1 MQRILSKRVLRDI
14 RENLLRYLAL
24 FFLVAMVMYM
34 VVAIVGASETIMQGT
49 EESAAVHHRE
59 DGQFGVFVPLTD
71 SEVTQITDKG
81 VTVQQDFS
89 LDFHQ
94 GQATL
99 RIYQAR
105 EKIDL
110 FAPEQGAELP
120 MQGEILLEQHYA
132 EKHELGLGDTL
143 TVGGRDF
150 IVAGIGSTPDYDATY
165 EKTSDTTVDSNL
177 FGVGF
182 VTAEDYEALKAG
194 GQNFRTEDYTYTYLL
209 NGAMTD
215 QELKELLQ
223 SFELD
228 RSKVTD
234 TYFLEML
241 ADAEE
246 TKNDIQ
252 DGIRELLDGVNELT
266 DGVDELAEHNTDL
279 TDAADTLFDAML
291 EQVNDSLEDAGVEVT
306 LTSSNYEQQLN
317 TMIADPH
324 AYTASMQEDLQD
336 IKKSLDEL
344 QEFRDGVKS
353 YTDGVNAA
361 SAGGGAL
368 VGGMSKITENSAALN
383 QGAYGIFNAILGMV
397 NEQLKTQLEPY
408 AAYGITFSGLTLDGY
423 GEQLDQMAAVFTQ
436 KGASQTAAQLA
447 AVKGQLDKVARFR
460 DGVKAYTA
468 GVGEAAGGSQQL
480 FGGLSVLYTASEP
493 LVSGTDAVVD
503 ALMDMV
509 EAQLKE
515 NNITV
520 DLTADNYKEELDR
533 LAAEG
538 SMDIK
543 LRDSLQE
550 AKDTLADLEDF
561 REGIIEYTDAVS
573 EIADGSKELR
583 DGVRELQEEADD
595 MIEEYFTFDIDN
607 LTQFLIAEDN
617 PRIDAAAGDVV
628 INRFAGILAG
638 IILMVL
644 FTYVISVFVIHN
656 IEKESS
662 VIGALY
668 ALGVTRGQLLFHYLL
683 NPMLISFLGGAV
695 GCILGFSK
703 YGTGWQ
709 MGDSIAY
716 YSLPPMQIV
725 TPGYLLFYSLIMPP
739 VTAAVVNYLVINKKL
754 KRTALS
760 LLRNEQT
767 AGKAGRIQN
776 MNLGN
781 MKFLLRFQIRQ
792 MLREIR
798 SAFAVVIGMFI
809 CLLILMLSIDCAV
822 LCINF
827 GNACL
832 EETKYAYMYTY
843 KYPTEDVPEGGTPAY
858 VENLKKE
865 AYGYNL
871 DVTVLGIDDDNP
883 YFPIATADKKNEIV
897 ISSAAA
903 QKFGVKVGDKL
914 VLSDEVN
921 ERDYAFTVKDIVSFT
936 SGLLILMLSIDCAVL
951 CINFGNACLEETKY
965 AYMYTYKYPTEDVP
979 EGGTPAYVE
988 NLKKEA
994 YGYNLDVTVLG
1005 IDDDNPYFPIATAD
1019 KKNEIVISSAAA
1031 QKFGVKV
1038 GDKLVLSDEVNERDY
1053 AFTVKDIVSFT
1064 SGVYVFLDRDVMQ
1077 ELFDQEDDYYNV
1089 VFADHAL
1096 DIDNGRLYATVSK
1109 DNVAESS
1116 QIFTDMMG
1124 PMVVMLVA
1132 ISALIFM
1139 IVMYLMMK
1147 VMIDRSAFSIS
1158 LMKVF
1163 GYRRR
1168 EIRRLYLDGNFYVI
1182 LLGAVICV
1190 PLAKWSMDLVYPYC
1204 IANVAIGMD
1213 LKFTPQIYIMIY
1225 GGILLCY
1232 MVINFLLVG
1241 RLNKLVPAEIL
1252 KNRE

>member
-24 FFLVAMVMYM
+24 FFLVALVMYM
-34 VVAIVGASETIMQGT
+34 VVAIVGAAETIMQGT
-49 EESAAVHHRE
+49 KESGRIHHRE

-71 SEVTQITDKG
+71 DEIAQITEKG
-81 VTVQQDFS
+81 VTLQRDFS
-89 LDFHQ
+89 LDFHL
-94 GQATL
+94 GQSTL
-99 RIYQAR
+99 RVYR
-105 EKIDL
+105 ERETVDL
-110 FAPEQGAELP
+110 FVPSQGSEVPA
-120 MQGEILLEQHYA
+120 QGEILLEQHYA
-132 EKHELGLGDTL
+132 EKHELGLGDSL

-150 IVAGIGSTPDYDATY
+150 IVTGIGSTPDYDAAY

-194 GQNFRTEDYTYTYLL
+194 GENFRTEDYTYTYLL
-209 NGAMTD
+209 NDAMTD

-246 TKNDIQ
+246 TKNDLQ
-252 DGIRELLDGVNELT
+252 DGIRELLDGVNELA
-266 DGVDELAEHNTDL
+266 DGVDELAEHNAEL

-291 EQVNDSLEDAGVEVT
+291 EQVNDSLKDAGVEVT

-317 TMIADPH
+317 TMIANPH
-324 AYTASMQEDLQD
+324 AYTASMRQDLQD

-344 QEFRDGVKS
+344 QEYKDGIKA
-353 YTDGVNAA
+353 YTEGVNAA
-361 SAGGGAL
+361 SDGSGKL
-368 VGGMSKITENSAALN
+368 VVGMGQLTANSDALN
-383 QGAYGIFNAILGMV
+383 QGADAIFNAILGMV
-397 NEQLKTQLEPY
+397 NEQLQAQFNTFGFP
-408 AAYGITFSGLTLDGY
+408 FSGLTTDGY
-423 GEQLDQMAAVFTQ
+423 GKELDQMAVMFTQ
-436 KGASQTAAQLA
+436 MGYSQVAAQLST
-447 AVKGQLDKVARFR
+447 VKGQLDTVSQFR
-460 DGVKAYTA
+460 DGVKAYTK
-468 GVGEAAGGSQQL
+468 GVGEASIGNQQL
-480 FGGLSVLYTASEP
+480 FGGLSTLYTASE
-493 LVSGTDAVVD
+493 VVVDGTDAVVD
-503 ALMDMV
+503 ALIDMV

-515 NNITV
+515 SDITV
-520 DLTADNYKEELDR
+520 DLTADNYKEELER
-533 LAAEG
+533 LTAEG
-538 SMDIK
+538 SSVDAK
-543 LRDSLQE
+543 LKDSLKE

-561 REGIIEYTDAVS
+561 REGIIDYTDAVD
-573 EIADGSKELR
+573 EIADGSRELR
-583 DGVRELQEEADD
+583 DGVQELQDETDD

-607 LTQFLIAEDN
+607 LTQFLIAADN
-617 PRIDAAAGDVV
+617 PRIDAAAGDVI

-668 ALGVTRGQLLFHYLL
+668 ALGVTREQLLFHYLL

-767 AGKAGRIQN
+767 AGKAGRVQN

-865 AYGYNL
+865 SYGYNL

-921 ERDYAFTVKDIVSFT
+921 ERDYAFTVKNIVH
-936 SGLLILMLSIDCAVL
+936 
-951 CINFGNACLEETKY
+951 
-965 AYMYTYKYPTEDVP
+965 
-979 EGGTPAYVE
+979 
-988 NLKKEA
+988 
-994 YGYNLDVTVLG
+994 
-1005 IDDDNPYFPIATAD
+1005 
-1019 KKNEIVISSAAA
+1019 
-1031 QKFGVKV
+1031 
-1038 GDKLVLSDEVNERDY
+1038 
-1053 AFTVKDIVSFT
+1053 FT

-1241 RLNKLVPAEIL
+1241 RLNKLVPAEVL

>member
-24 FFLVAMVMYM
+24 FFLVALVMYM
-34 VVAIVGASETIMQGT
+34 VVAIVGAAETIMQGT
-49 EESAAVHHRE
+49 KESGRIHHRE

-71 SEVTQITDKG
+71 DEIAQITEKG
-81 VTVQQDFS
+81 VTLQRDFS
-89 LDFHQ
+89 LDFHL
-94 GQATL
+94 GQSTL
-99 RIYQAR
+99 RVYQAR
-105 EKIDL
+105 ETVDL
-110 FAPEQGAELP
+110 FVPSQGSKVPEQDD
-120 MQGEILLEQHYA
+120 ILLEQHYA

-150 IVAGIGSTPDYDATY
+150 IVTGIGSTPDYDATY

-182 VTAEDYEALKAG
+182 VTSEDYEALKAG
-194 GQNFRTEDYTYTYLL
+194 GENFRTEDYTYTYLL
-209 NGAMTD
+209 NDAMTD

-252 DGIRELLDGVNELT
+252 DGIRELLDGVNELA
-266 DGVDELAEHNTDL
+266 DGVDELAEHNAEL

-291 EQVNDSLEDAGVEVT
+291 EQVNDSLKEAGVEVT

-317 TMIADPH
+317 NMIANPH
-324 AYTASMQEDLQD
+324 AYTASIRQDLQD
-336 IKKSLDEL
+336 AKKSLEEL
-344 QEFRDGVKS
+344 QEYKDGIKA

-361 SAGGGAL
+361 SDGSGKL
-368 VGGMSKITENSAALN
+368 VVGMGQITANSDDLN
-383 QGAYGIFNAILGMV
+383 QGADAIFNAIMGMV
-397 NEQLKTQLEPY
+397 NEQLKAQLGPY
-408 AAYGITFSGLTLDGY
+408 AAYGIAFSGLTADGY
-423 GEQLDQMAAVFTQ
+423 GKELDQMAATFTQ
-436 KGASQTAAQLA
+436 MGASQVAAQLS
-447 AVKGQLDKVARFR
+447 AVKSQLDTVAQFR
-460 DGVKAYTA
+460 DGVKAYTK
-468 GVGEAAGGSQQL
+468 GVGEASIGNQQL
-480 FGGLSVLYTASEP
+480 FCGLSTLYTASES

-509 EAQLKE
+509 EAQLE
-515 NNITV
+515 ESDISV
-520 DLTADNYKEELDR
+520 DLTADNYKEELER
-533 LAAEG
+533 LTAEG
-538 SMDIK
+538 SSVDAK
-543 LRDSLQE
+543 LKDSLKE

-561 REGIIEYTDAVS
+561 REGIIDYTDAVD
-573 EIADGSKELR
+573 EIADGSRELR
-583 DGVRELQEEADD
+583 DGVQELQDETDD

-607 LTQFLIAEDN
+607 LTQFLIAADN
-617 PRIDAAAGDVV
+617 PRMDAAAGDVI

-683 NPMLISFLGGAV
+683 NPMLIAFLGGVV

-716 YSLPPMQIV
+716 YSLPPMRIV

-739 VTAAVVNYLVINKKL
+739 VTAVVVNYLVINKKL
-754 KRTALS
+754 KCTALS

-776 MNLGN
+776 MNLGD

-809 CLLILMLSIDCAV
+809 CLLILMMSIDCAV

-871 DVTVLGIDDDNP
+871 DVTVLGIDDGNP
-883 YFPIATADKKNEIV
+883 YFPIV
-897 ISSAAA
+897 
-903 QKFGVKVGDKL
+903 
-914 VLSDEVN
+914 
-921 ERDYAFTVKDIVSFT
+921 
-936 SGLLILMLSIDCAVL
+936 
-951 CINFGNACLEETKY
+951 
-965 AYMYTYKYPTEDVP
+965 
-979 EGGTPAYVE
+979 
-988 NLKKEA
+988 
-994 YGYNLDVTVLG
+994 
-1005 IDDDNPYFPIATAD
+1005 TAD

-1064 SGVYVFLDRDVMQ
+1064 SGVYVFLDRDIMQ

-1109 DNVAESS
+1109 ENVEESS

-1132 ISALIFM
+1132 ISVLIFM

-1182 LLGAVICV
+1182 LLGALICV

-1241 RLNKLVPAEIL
+1241 RLNKLVPAEVL

>member
-1 MQRILSKRVLRDI
+1 MRRGFRRQNWRICRMQRILSKRVLRDI

-34 VVAIVGASETIMQGT
+34 VVAIVGAAETIMQGT

-81 VTVQQDFS
+81 VMVQQDFS

-252 DGIRELLDGVNELT
+252 DGIRELLDGVNELA

-306 LTSSNYEQQLN
+306 LTSSNYEQQLS

-324 AYTASMQEDLQD
+324 AYTASMRQDLQD

-383 QGAYGIFNAILGMV
+383 QGADGIFNAILGMV
-397 NEQLKTQLEPY
+397 NEQLKAQLEPY

-436 KGASQTAAQLA
+436 MGASQTAAQLA
-447 AVKGQLDKVARFR
+447 AVKGQLDTVAQFR

-538 SMDIK
+538 SSMDIK

-550 AKDTLADLEDF
+550 AKDTLADLAEF
-561 REGIIEYTDAVS
+561 RDGIIEYTDAVS

-767 AGKAGRIQN
+767 AG
-776 MNLGN
+776 
-781 MKFLLRFQIRQ
+781 
-792 MLREIR
+792 
-798 SAFAVVIGMFI
+798 
-809 CLLILMLSIDCAV
+809 
-822 LCINF
+822 
-827 GNACL
+827 
-832 EETKYAYMYTY
+832 
-843 KYPTEDVPEGGTPAY
+843 
-858 VENLKKE
+858 
-865 AYGYNL
+865 
-871 DVTVLGIDDDNP
+871 
-883 YFPIATADKKNEIV
+883 
-897 ISSAAA
+897 
-903 QKFGVKVGDKL
+903 
-914 VLSDEVN
+914 
-921 ERDYAFTVKDIVSFT
+921 
-936 SGLLILMLSIDCAVL
+936 
-951 CINFGNACLEETKY
+951 
-965 AYMYTYKYPTEDVP
+965 
-979 EGGTPAYVE
+979 
-988 NLKKEA
+988 
-994 YGYNLDVTVLG
+994 
-1005 IDDDNPYFPIATAD
+1005 
-1019 KKNEIVISSAAA
+1019 
-1031 QKFGVKV
+1031 
-1038 GDKLVLSDEVNERDY
+1038 
-1053 AFTVKDIVSFT
+1053 
-1064 SGVYVFLDRDVMQ
+1064 
-1077 ELFDQEDDYYNV
+1077 
-1089 VFADHAL
+1089 
-1096 DIDNGRLYATVSK
+1096 
-1109 DNVAESS
+1109 
-1116 QIFTDMMG
+1116 
-1124 PMVVMLVA
+1124 
-1132 ISALIFM
+1132 
-1139 IVMYLMMK
+1139 
-1147 VMIDRSAFSIS
+1147 
-1158 LMKVF
+1158 
-1163 GYRRR
+1163 YR
-1168 EIRRLYLDGNFYVI
+1168 
-1182 LLGAVICV
+1182 
-1190 PLAKWSMDLVYPYC
+1190 
-1204 IANVAIGMD
+1204 
-1213 LKFTPQIYIMIY
+1213 T
-1225 GGILLCY
+1225 
-1232 MVINFLLVG
+1232 
-1241 RLNKLVPAEIL
+1241 
-1252 KNRE
+1252 

>member
-24 FFLVAMVMYM
+24 FFLVALVMYM
-34 VVAIVGASETIMQGT
+34 VVAIVGAAETIMQGT
-49 EESAAVHHRE
+49 KESGRIHHGE

-71 SEVTQITDKG
+71 DEIAQITEKG
-81 VTVQQDFS
+81 VTLQRDFS
-89 LDFHQ
+89 LDFHL
-94 GQATL
+94 GQSTL
-99 RIYQAR
+99 RVYQAR
-105 EKIDL
+105 ENVDL
-110 FAPEQGAELP
+110 FVPSQGSEVPA
-120 MQGEILLEQHYA
+120 QGEILLEQHYA
-132 EKHELGLGDTL
+132 EKHELGLGDSL

-150 IVAGIGSTPDYDATY
+150 IVTGIGSTPDYDATY

-194 GQNFRTEDYTYTYLL
+194 GENFRTEDYTYTYLL
-209 NGAMTD
+209 NDAMTD

-252 DGIRELLDGVNELT
+252 DGIRELLDGVNELA
-266 DGVDELAEHNTDL
+266 DGVDELAEHNTEL

-291 EQVNDSLEDAGVEVT
+291 EQVNDSLKEAGVEVT

-317 TMIADPH
+317 TMIANPH
-324 AYTASMQEDLQD
+324 AYTASMRQDLQD

-344 QEFRDGVKS
+344 QEYKDGIQA

-361 SAGGGAL
+361 SDGSGKL
-368 VGGMSKITENSAALN
+368 VVGMGQITANSDALN
-383 QGAYGIFNAILGMV
+383 QGADAIFNAILGMV
-397 NEQLKTQLEPY
+397 NEQLQAQFRTS
-408 AAYGITFSGLTLDGY
+408 GFTFLGLTADGY
-423 GEQLDQMAAVFTQ
+423 GKELDQMAAMFTQ
-436 KGASQTAAQLA
+436 MGASQVAAQLS
-447 AVKGQLDKVARFR
+447 AVKSQLDTVAQFR
-460 DGVKAYTA
+460 DGVKAYTK
-468 GVGEAAGGSQQL
+468 GVGEASIGNQQL
-480 FGGLSVLYTASEP
+480 FCGLSTLYTASEP

-509 EAQLKE
+509 EAQLE
-515 NNITV
+515 ESDISV
-520 DLTADNYKEELDR
+520 DLTADNYKEELER
-533 LAAEG
+533 LTAEG
-538 SMDIK
+538 SSVDAK
-543 LRDSLQE
+543 LKDSLKE

-561 REGIIEYTDAVS
+561 REGIIDYTDAVD
-573 EIADGSKELR
+573 EIADGSRELR
-583 DGVRELQEEADD
+583 DGVQELQDETDD

-607 LTQFLIAEDN
+607 LTQFLIAADN
-617 PRIDAAAGDVV
+617 PRIDAAAGDVI

-683 NPMLISFLGGAV
+683 NPMLIAFLGGVV
-695 GCILGFSK
+695 GCILGFSQ

-716 YSLPPMQIV
+716 YSLPPIRIV

-754 KRTALS
+754 KCTALS

-767 AGKAGRIQN
+767 AGKVGRIQN

-809 CLLILMLSIDCAV
+809 CLLILMMSIDCAV

-843 KYPTEDVPEGGTPAY
+843 KYPTEDVPEGGIPAY

-883 YFPIATADKKNEIV
+883 YFPIVTADKKNEIV

-921 ERDYAFTVKDIVSFT
+921 ERDYAFTVKNIV
-936 SGLLILMLSIDCAVL
+936 
-951 CINFGNACLEETKY
+951 N
-965 AYMYTYKYPTEDVP
+965 
-979 EGGTPAYVE
+979 
-988 NLKKEA
+988 
-994 YGYNLDVTVLG
+994 
-1005 IDDDNPYFPIATAD
+1005 
-1019 KKNEIVISSAAA
+1019 
-1031 QKFGVKV
+1031 
-1038 GDKLVLSDEVNERDY
+1038 
-1053 AFTVKDIVSFT
+1053 FT

-1109 DNVAESS
+1109 ENVEESS

-1182 LLGAVICV
+1182 LLGALICV

-1225 GGILLCY
+1225 GGIWLCY
-1232 MVINFLLVG
+1232 IVINFLLVG
-1241 RLNKLVPAEIL
+1241 RLNKLVPAEVL

>member
-1 MQRILSKRVLRDI
+1 M
-14 RENLLRYLAL
+14 
-24 FFLVAMVMYM
+24 
-34 VVAIVGASETIMQGT
+34 
-49 EESAAVHHRE
+49 
-59 DGQFGVFVPLTD
+59 
-71 SEVTQITDKG
+71 
-81 VTVQQDFS
+81 
-89 LDFHQ
+89 
-94 GQATL
+94 
-99 RIYQAR
+99 
-105 EKIDL
+105 
-110 FAPEQGAELP
+110 
-120 MQGEILLEQHYA
+120 
-132 EKHELGLGDTL
+132 
-143 TVGGRDF
+143 
-150 IVAGIGSTPDYDATY
+150 
-165 EKTSDTTVDSNL
+165 
-177 FGVGF
+177 
-182 VTAEDYEALKAG
+182 
-194 GQNFRTEDYTYTYLL
+194 
-209 NGAMTD
+209 
-215 QELKELLQ
+215 
-223 SFELD
+223 
-228 RSKVTD
+228 
-234 TYFLEML
+234 
-241 ADAEE
+241 
-246 TKNDIQ
+246 
-252 DGIRELLDGVNELT
+252 
-266 DGVDELAEHNTDL
+266 
-279 TDAADTLFDAML
+279 
-291 EQVNDSLEDAGVEVT
+291 
-306 LTSSNYEQQLN
+306 
-317 TMIADPH
+317 
-324 AYTASMQEDLQD
+324 
-336 IKKSLDEL
+336 
-344 QEFRDGVKS
+344 
-353 YTDGVNAA
+353 
-361 SAGGGAL
+361 
-368 VGGMSKITENSAALN
+368 
-383 QGAYGIFNAILGMV
+383 
-397 NEQLKTQLEPY
+397 
-408 AAYGITFSGLTLDGY
+408 
-423 GEQLDQMAAVFTQ
+423 
-436 KGASQTAAQLA
+436 
-447 AVKGQLDKVARFR
+447 
-460 DGVKAYTA
+460 
-468 GVGEAAGGSQQL
+468 
-480 FGGLSVLYTASEP
+480 
-493 LVSGTDAVVD
+493 
-503 ALMDMV
+503 
-509 EAQLKE
+509 
-515 NNITV
+515 
-520 DLTADNYKEELDR
+520 
-533 LAAEG
+533 
-538 SMDIK
+538 
-543 LRDSLQE
+543 
-550 AKDTLADLEDF
+550 
-561 REGIIEYTDAVS
+561 S

-668 ALGVTRGQLLFHYLL
+668 ALGVTREQLLFHYLL

-767 AGKAGRIQN
+767 AGKAGRVQN

-936 SGLLILMLSIDCAVL
+936 SG
-951 CINFGNACLEETKY
+951 
-965 AYMYTYKYPTEDVP
+965 
-979 EGGTPAYVE
+979 
-988 NLKKEA
+988 
-994 YGYNLDVTVLG
+994 
-1005 IDDDNPYFPIATAD
+1005 
-1019 KKNEIVISSAAA
+1019 
-1031 QKFGVKV
+1031 
-1038 GDKLVLSDEVNERDY
+1038 
-1053 AFTVKDIVSFT
+1053 
-1064 SGVYVFLDRDVMQ
+1064 VYVFLDRDVMQ

-1096 DIDNGRLYATVSK
+1096 DIDNCRLYATVSK
-1109 DNVAESS
+1109 ENVEESS

>member
-24 FFLVAMVMYM
+24 FFLVALVMYM
-34 VVAIVGASETIMQGT
+34 VVAIVGAAETIMQGT
-49 EESAAVHHRE
+49 KESGRIHHRE

-71 SEVTQITDKG
+71 DEIAQITEKG
-81 VTVQQDFS
+81 VTLQRDFS
-89 LDFHQ
+89 LDFHL
-94 GQATL
+94 GQSTL
-99 RIYQAR
+99 CVYRAR
-105 EKIDL
+105 ETVDL
-110 FAPEQGAELP
+110 FVPSQGSELP
-120 MQGEILLEQHYA
+120 AQGEILLEQHYA
-132 EKHELGLGDTL
+132 EKHELGLGDSL

-150 IVAGIGSTPDYDATY
+150 IVTGIGSTPDYDAAY

-194 GQNFRTEDYTYTYLL
+194 GENFRTEDYTYTYLL
-209 NGAMTD
+209 NDAMTD

-252 DGIRELLDGVNELT
+252 DGIRELLDGVNELA
-266 DGVDELAEHNTDL
+266 DGVDELAEHNTEL

-291 EQVNDSLEDAGVEVT
+291 EQVNDSLKEAGVEVT

-317 TMIADPH
+317 TMIANPH
-324 AYTASMQEDLQD
+324 AYTASMRQDLQD
-336 IKKSLDEL
+336 IKKSLEEL
-344 QEFRDGVKS
+344 QEYKDGIQA

-361 SAGGGAL
+361 SDGSGKL
-368 VGGMSKITENSAALN
+368 VVGMGQITANSDALN
-383 QGAYGIFNAILGMV
+383 QGADAIFNAILGMV
-397 NEQLKTQLEPY
+397 NEQLQAQFNTS
-408 AAYGITFSGLTLDGY
+408 GFTFLGLTTDGY
-423 GEQLDQMAAVFTQ
+423 GKELDQMATTFTQ
-436 KGASQTAAQLA
+436 MGAHQVAAQLS
-447 AVKGQLDKVARFR
+447 AVKSQLDTVAQFR
-460 DGVKAYTA
+460 DGVKAYTK
-468 GVGEAAGGSQQL
+468 GVGEASIGNQQL
-480 FGGLSVLYTASEP
+480 FGGLSTLYTASE
-493 LVSGTDAVVD
+493 VVVDGTDAVVD
-503 ALMDMV
+503 ALIDMV

-515 NNITV
+515 SDITV
-520 DLTADNYKEELDR
+520 DLTADNYKEELER
-533 LAAEG
+533 LTAEG
-538 SMDIK
+538 SSVDAK
-543 LRDSLQE
+543 LKDSLKD

-561 REGIIEYTDAVS
+561 REGIIDYTDAVD
-573 EIADGSKELR
+573 EIADGSRELR
-583 DGVRELQEEADD
+583 DGVQELQDETDD

-607 LTQFLIAEDN
+607 LTQFLIAADN

-628 INRFAGILAG
+628 INRFAGILSG

-695 GCILGFSK
+695 GCILGFSE

-709 MGDSIAY
+709 MGDSTAY
-716 YSLPPMQIV
+716 YSLPPMRIV

-754 KRTALS
+754 KCTALS

-809 CLLILMLSIDCAV
+809 CLLILMMSIDCAV

-903 QKFGVKVGDKL
+903 QKFGVKAGDKL

-921 ERDYAFTVKDIVSFT
+921 ERDYAFTVKNIV
-936 SGLLILMLSIDCAVL
+936 
-951 CINFGNACLEETKY
+951 N
-965 AYMYTYKYPTEDVP
+965 
-979 EGGTPAYVE
+979 
-988 NLKKEA
+988 
-994 YGYNLDVTVLG
+994 
-1005 IDDDNPYFPIATAD
+1005 
-1019 KKNEIVISSAAA
+1019 
-1031 QKFGVKV
+1031 
-1038 GDKLVLSDEVNERDY
+1038 
-1053 AFTVKDIVSFT
+1053 FT
-1064 SGVYVFLDRDVMQ
+1064 SGVYVFLNRDVMQ

-1109 DNVAESS
+1109 ENVEESS

-1182 LLGAVICV
+1182 LLGALICV

-1241 RLNKLVPAEIL
+1241 RLNKLVPAEVL

>member
-14 RENLLRYLAL
+14 RENFLRYLAL
-24 FFLVAMVMYM
+24 FFLVALVMYM
-34 VVAIVGASETIMQGT
+34 VVAIVGAAETIMQGT
-49 EESAAVHHRE
+49 KESGRLHHRE

-71 SEVTQITDKG
+71 GEIAQITEKG
-81 VTVQQDFS
+81 VTLQRDFS
-89 LDFHQ
+89 MDFHL
-94 GQATL
+94 GQSTL
-99 RIYQAR
+99 RVYQAR
-105 EKIDL
+105 ENVDL
-110 FAPEQGAELP
+110 FVSSQGSEVPA
-120 MQGEILLEQHYA
+120 QGEILLEQHYA

-150 IVAGIGSTPDYDATY
+150 TVTGIGSTPDYDAAY

-182 VTAEDYEALKAG
+182 VTAQDYEALKAG
-194 GQNFRTEDYTYTYLL
+194 GENFRTEDYTYTYLL
-209 NGAMTD
+209 NDAMTD
-215 QELKELLQ
+215 QELKDMLQ

-252 DGIRELLDGVNELT
+252 DGIRELLDGVNELA
-266 DGVDELAEHNTDL
+266 DGVDELAEHNAEL

-291 EQVNDSLEDAGVEVT
+291 EQVNDSLKDAGVEVT

-317 TMIADPH
+317 TMIANPH
-324 AYTASMQEDLQD
+324 AYTASMRQDLQD

-344 QEFRDGVKS
+344 EEYKDGIKA

-361 SAGGGAL
+361 SDGSGKL
-368 VGGMSKITENSAALN
+368 VVGMGQITANSDALN
-383 QGAYGIFNAILGMV
+383 QGADAIFNAILGMV
-397 NEQLKTQLEPY
+397 NEQLQAQLS
-408 AAYGITFSGLTLDGY
+408 AAGVPFSGLTTDGY
-423 GEQLDQMAAVFTQ
+423 GKELDQMAATFIQ
-436 KGASQTAAQLA
+436 LGASQVTEQLS
-447 AVKGQLDKVARFR
+447 AVKSQLDTVAQFR
-460 DGVKAYTA
+460 DGVKAYTK
-468 GVGEAAGGSQQL
+468 GVGEASIGNQQL
-480 FGGLSVLYTASEP
+480 FCGLSTLYTASE
-493 LVSGTDAVVD
+493 VVVDGTDAVVD
-503 ALMDMV
+503 ALIDMV

-515 NNITV
+515 SDITV
-520 DLTADNYKEELDR
+520 DLTSDNYKEELDR
-533 LAAEG
+533 LMAEG
-538 SMDIK
+538 SSVDVK
-543 LRDSLQE
+543 LKDSLKE

-561 REGIIEYTDAVS
+561 REGIIDYTDAVD
-573 EIADGSKELR
+573 EIADGSRELR
-583 DGVRELQEEADD
+583 DGVQELQDETDD

-607 LTQFLIAEDN
+607 LTQFLIAADN

-683 NPMLISFLGGAV
+683 NPMLISFLGGTV
-695 GCILGFSK
+695 GCILGFSE

-716 YSLPPMQIV
+716 YSLPPMRIV

-767 AGKAGRIQN
+767 AGKASRIQN

-809 CLLILMLSIDCAV
+809 CLLILMISIDCAV

-871 DVTVLGIDDDNP
+871 DVTVLGIDDGNP
-883 YFPIATADKKNEIV
+883 YFPIV
-897 ISSAAA
+897 
-903 QKFGVKVGDKL
+903 
-914 VLSDEVN
+914 
-921 ERDYAFTVKDIVSFT
+921 
-936 SGLLILMLSIDCAVL
+936 
-951 CINFGNACLEETKY
+951 
-965 AYMYTYKYPTEDVP
+965 
-979 EGGTPAYVE
+979 
-988 NLKKEA
+988 
-994 YGYNLDVTVLG
+994 
-1005 IDDDNPYFPIATAD
+1005 TAD

-1064 SGVYVFLDRDVMQ
+1064 SGVYVFLDRGVMQ

-1089 VFADHAL
+1089 VFADRAL

-1109 DNVAESS
+1109 ENVEESS

-1182 LLGAVICV
+1182 LLGALICV

-1213 LKFTPQIYIMIY
+1213 IKFTPQIYIMIY
-1225 GGILLCY
+1225 GGIWLCY
-1232 MVINFLLVG
+1232 IVINFLLVG
-1241 RLNKLVPAEIL
+1241 RLNKLVPAEVL

>member
-24 FFLVAMVMYM
+24 FFLVALVMYM
-34 VVAIVGASETIMQGT
+34 VVAIVGAAETIMQGT
-49 EESAAVHHRE
+49 KESGRIHHRE

-71 SEVTQITDKG
+71 DEIAQITEKG
-81 VTVQQDFS
+81 VTLQRDFS
-89 LDFHQ
+89 LDFHL
-94 GQATL
+94 GQSTL
-99 RIYQAR
+99 RVYQAR
-105 EKIDL
+105 ETVDL
-110 FAPEQGAELP
+110 FVPSQGSEVPA
-120 MQGEILLEQHYA
+120 QGEILLEQHYA
-132 EKHELGLGDTL
+132 EKHELGLGDSL

-150 IVAGIGSTPDYDATY
+150 IVTGIGSTPDYDAAY

-194 GQNFRTEDYTYTYLL
+194 GESFRTEDYTYTYLL
-209 NGAMTD
+209 NDAMTD

-252 DGIRELLDGVNELT
+252 DGIRELLDGVNELA
-266 DGVDELAEHNTDL
+266 DGVDELAEHNAEL

-291 EQVNDSLEDAGVEVT
+291 EQVNDSLKDAGVEVT

-317 TMIADPH
+317 TMIANPH
-324 AYTASMQEDLQD
+324 AYTASMRQDLQD

-344 QEFRDGVKS
+344 QEYKDGIQA

-361 SAGGGAL
+361 SDGSGKL
-368 VGGMSKITENSAALN
+368 VVGMGQITANSDALN
-383 QGAYGIFNAILGMV
+383 QGADAIFNAILGMV
-397 NEQLKTQLEPY
+397 NEQLQAQFNTFVFP
-408 AAYGITFSGLTLDGY
+408 FSGLTTDGY
-423 GEQLDQMAAVFTQ
+423 GKELDQMAVMFTQ
-436 KGASQTAAQLA
+436 MGYSQVAAQLST
-447 AVKGQLDKVARFR
+447 VKGQLDTVAKFR
-460 DGVKAYTA
+460 DGVKAYTK
-468 GVGEAAGGSQQL
+468 GVGEASIGNQQL
-480 FGGLSVLYTASEP
+480 FGGLSTLYTASE
-493 LVSGTDAVVD
+493 VVVDGTDAVVD
-503 ALMDMV
+503 ALIDMV

-515 NNITV
+515 SDITV
-520 DLTADNYKEELDR
+520 DLTADNYKEELER
-533 LAAEG
+533 LTTEG
-538 SMDIK
+538 SSVDAK
-543 LRDSLQE
+543 LKDSLKE

-561 REGIIEYTDAVS
+561 REGIIDYTDAVD
-573 EIADGSKELR
+573 EIADGSRELR
-583 DGVRELQEEADD
+583 DGVQELQDETDD
-595 MIEEYFTFDIDN
+595 MIEEYFAFDIDN
-607 LTQFLIAEDN
+607 LTQFLIAADN

-683 NPMLISFLGGAV
+683 NPMLIAFLGGAV
-695 GCILGFSK
+695 GCILGFSE

-716 YSLPPMQIV
+716 YSLPPMRIV

-760 LLRNEQT
+760 LLRNEQM
-767 AGKAGRIQN
+767 AGKAGRLQN

-809 CLLILMLSIDCAV
+809 CLLILMMSIDCAV

-871 DVTVLGIDDDNP
+871 DVTVLGIDDGNP
-883 YFPIATADKKNEIV
+883 YFPIV
-897 ISSAAA
+897 
-903 QKFGVKVGDKL
+903 
-914 VLSDEVN
+914 
-921 ERDYAFTVKDIVSFT
+921 
-936 SGLLILMLSIDCAVL
+936 
-951 CINFGNACLEETKY
+951 
-965 AYMYTYKYPTEDVP
+965 
-979 EGGTPAYVE
+979 
-988 NLKKEA
+988 
-994 YGYNLDVTVLG
+994 
-1005 IDDDNPYFPIATAD
+1005 TAD

-1109 DNVAESS
+1109 ENVEESS

-1132 ISALIFM
+1132 ISVLIFM

-1182 LLGAVICV
+1182 LLGALICV

-1225 GGILLCY
+1225 GGIWLCY

-1241 RLNKLVPAEIL
+1241 RLNKLVPAEVL

>member
-1 MQRILSKRVLRDI
+1 MRSGFRRRNWRICRMQRILSKRVLRDI

-24 FFLVAMVMYM
+24 FFLVALVMYM
-34 VVAIVGASETIMQGT
+34 VVAIVGAAETIMQGT
-49 EESAAVHHRE
+49 KESGRIHHRE

-71 SEVTQITDKG
+71 DEIAQITEKG
-81 VTVQQDFS
+81 VTLQRDFS
-89 LDFHQ
+89 LDFHL
-94 GQATL
+94 GQSTL
-99 RIYQAR
+99 RVYQAR
-105 EKIDL
+105 ETVDL
-110 FAPEQGAELP
+110 FVPSQGSEVPA
-120 MQGEILLEQHYA
+120 QGEILLEQHYA
-132 EKHELGLGDTL
+132 EKHELGLGDSL

-150 IVAGIGSTPDYDATY
+150 IVTGIGSTPDYDAAY

-194 GQNFRTEDYTYTYLL
+194 GENFRTEDYTYTYLL
-209 NGAMTD
+209 NDAMTD

-246 TKNDIQ
+246 TKNDLQ
-252 DGIRELLDGVNELT
+252 DGIRELLDGVNELA
-266 DGVDELAEHNTDL
+266 DGVDELAEHNAEL

-291 EQVNDSLEDAGVEVT
+291 EQVNDSLKDAGVEVR

-317 TMIADPH
+317 TMIANPH
-324 AYTASMQEDLQD
+324 AYTASMRQDLQD

-344 QEFRDGVKS
+344 QEYKDGIKA
-353 YTDGVNAA
+353 YTEGVNAA
-361 SAGGGAL
+361 SDGSGKL
-368 VGGMSKITENSAALN
+368 VVGMGQITANSDALN
-383 QGAYGIFNAILGMV
+383 QGADAIFNAILGMV
-397 NEQLKTQLEPY
+397 NEQLQAQFS
-408 AAYGITFSGLTLDGY
+408 AAGFPFSGLTADGY
-423 GEQLDQMAAVFTQ
+423 GKELDQMAAMFTQ
-436 KGASQTAAQLA
+436 MGDSQVAAQLS
-447 AVKGQLDKVARFR
+447 AVKSQLDFR
-460 DGVKAYTA
+460 DGVKAYTK
-468 GVGEAAGGSQQL
+468 GVGEASIGNQQL
-480 FGGLSVLYTASEP
+480 FGGLSTLYTASEP

-509 EAQLKE
+509 EAQLE
-515 NNITV
+515 ESDISV
-520 DLTADNYKEELDR
+520 DLTTDNYKEELER
-533 LAAEG
+533 LTAEG
-538 SMDIK
+538 SSVDAK
-543 LRDSLQE
+543 LKDSLKE

-561 REGIIEYTDAVS
+561 REGIIDYTDAVD
-573 EIADGSKELR
+573 EIADGSRELR
-583 DGVRELQEEADD
+583 DGVQELQDETDD

-607 LTQFLIAEDN
+607 LTQFLIAADN
-617 PRIDAAAGDVV
+617 PRMDAAAGDVI

-683 NPMLISFLGGAV
+683 NPMLIAFLGGVV

-716 YSLPPMQIV
+716 YSLPPMRIV

-739 VTAAVVNYLVINKKL
+739 VTAVVVNYLVINKKL
-754 KRTALS
+754 KCTALS

-776 MNLGN
+776 MNLGD

-809 CLLILMLSIDCAV
+809 CLLILMMSIDCAV

-871 DVTVLGIDDDNP
+871 DVTVLGIDDGNP
-883 YFPIATADKKNEIV
+883 YFPIV
-897 ISSAAA
+897 
-903 QKFGVKVGDKL
+903 
-914 VLSDEVN
+914 
-921 ERDYAFTVKDIVSFT
+921 
-936 SGLLILMLSIDCAVL
+936 
-951 CINFGNACLEETKY
+951 
-965 AYMYTYKYPTEDVP
+965 
-979 EGGTPAYVE
+979 
-988 NLKKEA
+988 
-994 YGYNLDVTVLG
+994 
-1005 IDDDNPYFPIATAD
+1005 TAD

-1064 SGVYVFLDRDVMQ
+1064 SGVYVFLDRDIMQ

-1109 DNVAESS
+1109 ENVEESS

-1182 LLGAVICV
+1182 LLGALICV

-1225 GGILLCY
+1225 GGIWLCY
-1232 MVINFLLVG
+1232 IVINFLLVG
-1241 RLNKLVPAEIL
+1241 RLNKLVPAEVL

>member
-24 FFLVAMVMYM
+24 FFLVALVMYM
-34 VVAIVGASETIMQGT
+34 VVAIVGAAETIMQGT
-49 EESAAVHHRE
+49 KESGRIHHRE

-71 SEVTQITDKG
+71 DEIAQITEKG
-81 VTVQQDFS
+81 VTLQRDFS
-89 LDFHQ
+89 LDFHL
-94 GQATL
+94 GQSTF
-99 RIYQAR
+99 RVYRAR
-105 EKIDL
+105 ETVDL
-110 FAPEQGAELP
+110 FVPSQGSELP
-120 MQGEILLEQHYA
+120 AQGEILLEQHYA
-132 EKHELGLGDTL
+132 EKHELGLGDSL

-150 IVAGIGSTPDYDATY
+150 IVTGIGSTPDYDAAY

-194 GQNFRTEDYTYTYLL
+194 GENFRTEDYTYTYLL
-209 NGAMTD
+209 NDAMTD

-252 DGIRELLDGVNELT
+252 DGIRELLDGVNELA
-266 DGVDELAEHNTDL
+266 DGVDELAEHNTEL

-291 EQVNDSLEDAGVEVT
+291 EQVNDSLKEAGVEVT

-317 TMIADPH
+317 TMIANPH
-324 AYTASMQEDLQD
+324 AYTASMRQDLQD
-336 IKKSLDEL
+336 IKKSLEEL
-344 QEFRDGVKS
+344 QEYKDGIQA

-361 SAGGGAL
+361 SDGSGKL
-368 VGGMSKITENSAALN
+368 VVGMGQITANSDALN
-383 QGAYGIFNAILGMV
+383 QGADAIFNAILGMV
-397 NEQLKTQLEPY
+397 NEQLQAQFNTS
-408 AAYGITFSGLTLDGY
+408 GFTFLGLTTDGY
-423 GEQLDQMAAVFTQ
+423 GKELDQMATTFTQ
-436 KGASQTAAQLA
+436 MGAHQVAAQLS
-447 AVKGQLDKVARFR
+447 AVKSQLDTVAQFR
-460 DGVKAYTA
+460 DGVKAYTK
-468 GVGEAAGGSQQL
+468 GVGEASIGNQQL
-480 FGGLSVLYTASEP
+480 FGGLSTLYTASE
-493 LVSGTDAVVD
+493 VVVDGTDAVVD
-503 ALMDMV
+503 ALIDMV

-515 NNITV
+515 SDITV
-520 DLTADNYKEELDR
+520 DLTADNYKEELER
-533 LAAEG
+533 LTAEG
-538 SMDIK
+538 SSVDAK
-543 LRDSLQE
+543 LKDSLKD

-561 REGIIEYTDAVS
+561 REGIIDYTDAVD
-573 EIADGSKELR
+573 EIADGSRELR
-583 DGVRELQEEADD
+583 DGVQELQDETDD

-607 LTQFLIAEDN
+607 LTQFLIAADN

-628 INRFAGILAG
+628 INRFAGILSG

-695 GCILGFSK
+695 GCILGFSE

-709 MGDSIAY
+709 MGDSTAY
-716 YSLPPMQIV
+716 YSLPPMRIV

-754 KRTALS
+754 KCTALS

-809 CLLILMLSIDCAV
+809 CLLILMMSIDCAV

-903 QKFGVKVGDKL
+903 QKFGVKAGDKL

-921 ERDYAFTVKDIVSFT
+921 ERDYAFTVKNIV
-936 SGLLILMLSIDCAVL
+936 
-951 CINFGNACLEETKY
+951 N
-965 AYMYTYKYPTEDVP
+965 
-979 EGGTPAYVE
+979 
-988 NLKKEA
+988 
-994 YGYNLDVTVLG
+994 
-1005 IDDDNPYFPIATAD
+1005 
-1019 KKNEIVISSAAA
+1019 
-1031 QKFGVKV
+1031 
-1038 GDKLVLSDEVNERDY
+1038 
-1053 AFTVKDIVSFT
+1053 FT
-1064 SGVYVFLDRDVMQ
+1064 SGVYVFLNRDVMQ

-1109 DNVAESS
+1109 ENVEESS

-1182 LLGAVICV
+1182 LLGALICV

-1241 RLNKLVPAEIL
+1241 RLNKLVPAEVL

>member
-14 RENLLRYLAL
+14 RGNLLRYLAL
-24 FFLVAMVMYM
+24 FFLVALVMYM
-34 VVAIVGASETIMQGT
+34 VVAIVGAAETIMQGT
-49 EESAAVHHRE
+49 KESGRIHHRE

-71 SEVTQITDKG
+71 DEIAQITEKG
-81 VTVQQDFS
+81 VTLQRDFS
-89 LDFHQ
+89 LDFHL
-94 GQATL
+94 GQSTL
-99 RIYQAR
+99 RVYRAR
-105 EKIDL
+105 ETVDL
-110 FAPEQGAELP
+110 FVPSQGSKVPA
-120 MQGEILLEQHYA
+120 QGEILLEQHYA

-150 IVAGIGSTPDYDATY
+150 TVTGIGSTPDYDAAY

-182 VTAEDYEALKAG
+182 VTAEDYEALKVG
-194 GQNFRTEDYTYTYLL
+194 GENFRTEDYTYTYLL
-209 NGAMTD
+209 NDAMTD

-252 DGIRELLDGVNELT
+252 DGIRELLDGVNELA
-266 DGVDELAEHNTDL
+266 DGVDELAEHNAEL

-291 EQVNDSLEDAGVEVT
+291 EQVNDSLKDAGVEVT

-317 TMIADPH
+317 TMIANPH
-324 AYTASMQEDLQD
+324 AYTASMRQDLQD

-344 QEFRDGVKS
+344 QEYTDGIKA

-361 SAGGGAL
+361 SDGSGKL
-368 VGGMSKITENSAALN
+368 VVGMGQITANSDALN
-383 QGAYGIFNAILGMV
+383 QGADAIFNAILGMV
-397 NEQLKTQLEPY
+397 NEQLQAQFRTSGFPFL
-408 AAYGITFSGLTLDGY
+408 GLTTDGY
-423 GEQLDQMAAVFTQ
+423 GKELDQMATTFTQ
-436 KGASQTAAQLA
+436 MGDSQVAAQLS
-447 AVKGQLDKVARFR
+447 AVKSQLDTVAQFR
-460 DGVKAYTA
+460 DGVKAYTK
-468 GVGEAAGGSQQL
+468 GVGEASIGNQQL
-480 FGGLSVLYTASEP
+480 FCGLSTLYTASE
-493 LVSGTDAVVD
+493 VVVDGTDAVVD
-503 ALMDMV
+503 ALIDMV

-515 NNITV
+515 SDITV
-520 DLTADNYKEELDR
+520 DLTADNYKEELER
-533 LAAEG
+533 LTAEG
-538 SMDIK
+538 SSVDVK
-543 LRDSLQE
+543 LKDSLKD

-561 REGIIEYTDAVS
+561 REGIIDYTDAVD
-573 EIADGSKELR
+573 EIADGSRELR
-583 DGVRELQEEADD
+583 DGVQELQDETDD

-607 LTQFLIAEDN
+607 LTQFLIAADN
-617 PRIDAAAGDVV
+617 PRMDAAAGDVI

-695 GCILGFSK
+695 GCILGFSE

-716 YSLPPMQIV
+716 YSLPPMRIV

-754 KRTALS
+754 KCTALS

-843 KYPTEDVPEGGTPAY
+843 KYPTENVPEGGIPAY

-883 YFPIATADKKNEIV
+883 YFPIVTADKKNEIV

-921 ERDYAFTVKDIVSFT
+921 ERDYAFTVKNIV
-936 SGLLILMLSIDCAVL
+936 
-951 CINFGNACLEETKY
+951 N
-965 AYMYTYKYPTEDVP
+965 
-979 EGGTPAYVE
+979 
-988 NLKKEA
+988 
-994 YGYNLDVTVLG
+994 
-1005 IDDDNPYFPIATAD
+1005 
-1019 KKNEIVISSAAA
+1019 
-1031 QKFGVKV
+1031 
-1038 GDKLVLSDEVNERDY
+1038 
-1053 AFTVKDIVSFT
+1053 FT

-1096 DIDNGRLYATVSK
+1096 DIDNGRLYATVTK
-1109 DNVAESS
+1109 ENVEESS

-1124 PMVVMLVA
+1124 PMVIMLVA

-1182 LLGAVICV
+1182 LLGALICV

-1225 GGILLCY
+1225 GGIWLCY

-1241 RLNKLVPAEIL
+1241 RLNKLVPAEVL

>member
-14 RENLLRYLAL
+14 RGNLLRYLAL
-24 FFLVAMVMYM
+24 FFLVALVMYV
-34 VVAIVGASETIMQGT
+34 VVAIVGAAETIMQGT
-49 EESAAVHHRE
+49 KESGRIHHRE

-71 SEVTQITDKG
+71 DEIAQITEKG
-81 VTVQQDFS
+81 VTLQRDFS
-89 LDFHQ
+89 LDFHL
-94 GQATL
+94 GQSTL
-99 RIYQAR
+99 RVYQAR
-105 EKIDL
+105 ETVDL
-110 FAPEQGAELP
+110 FVPSQGSEVPA
-120 MQGEILLEQHYA
+120 QGEILLEQHYA
-132 EKHELGLGDTL
+132 EKHELGLGDSL

-150 IVAGIGSTPDYDATY
+150 IVTGIGSTPDYDAAY

-194 GQNFRTEDYTYTYLL
+194 GESFRTEDYTYTYLL
-209 NGAMTD
+209 NDAMTD

-252 DGIRELLDGVNELT
+252 DGIRELLDGVNELA
-266 DGVDELAEHNTDL
+266 DGVDELAEHNAEL

-291 EQVNDSLEDAGVEVT
+291 EQVNDSLKDAGVEVT

-317 TMIADPH
+317 TMIANPH
-324 AYTASMQEDLQD
+324 AYTASMRQDLQD

-344 QEFRDGVKS
+344 QEYKDGIKA
-353 YTDGVNAA
+353 YTEGVNAA
-361 SAGGGAL
+361 SDGSGKL
-368 VGGMSKITENSAALN
+368 VVGMGQITANSDALN
-383 QGAYGIFNAILGMV
+383 QGADAIFNAILGMV
-397 NEQLKTQLEPY
+397 NEQLQAQFS
-408 AAYGITFSGLTLDGY
+408 AAGFPFSGLTADGY
-423 GEQLDQMAAVFTQ
+423 GKELDQMAAMFTQ
-436 KGASQTAAQLA
+436 MGDSQVAAQLS
-447 AVKGQLDKVARFR
+447 AVKSQLDTVAKFR
-460 DGVKAYTA
+460 DGVKAYTK
-468 GVGEAAGGSQQL
+468 GVGEASIGNQQL
-480 FGGLSVLYTASEP
+480 FGGLSTLYTASE
-493 LVSGTDAVVD
+493 VVVDGTDAVVD
-503 ALMDMV
+503 ALIDMV

-515 NNITV
+515 SDITV
-520 DLTADNYKEELDR
+520 DLTADNYKEELER
-533 LAAEG
+533 LTTEG
-538 SMDIK
+538 SSVDAK
-543 LRDSLQE
+543 LKDSLKE
-550 AKDTLADLEDF
+550 AKETLADLEDF
-561 REGIIEYTDAVS
+561 REGIIDYTDAVD
-573 EIADGSKELR
+573 EIADGSRELR
-583 DGVRELQEEADD
+583 DGVQELQDETDD
-595 MIEEYFTFDIDN
+595 MIEEYFAFDIDN
-607 LTQFLIAEDN
+607 LTQFLIAADN

-683 NPMLISFLGGAV
+683 NPMLIAFLGGVV

-716 YSLPPMQIV
+716 YSLPPMRIV

-739 VTAAVVNYLVINKKL
+739 VTAVVVNYLVINKKL
-754 KRTALS
+754 KCTALS

-809 CLLILMLSIDCAV
+809 CLLILMMSIDCAV

-883 YFPIATADKKNEIV
+883 YFPIVTADKKNEIV

-921 ERDYAFTVKDIVSFT
+921 ERDYAFTVKNIV
-936 SGLLILMLSIDCAVL
+936 
-951 CINFGNACLEETKY
+951 N
-965 AYMYTYKYPTEDVP
+965 
-979 EGGTPAYVE
+979 
-988 NLKKEA
+988 
-994 YGYNLDVTVLG
+994 
-1005 IDDDNPYFPIATAD
+1005 
-1019 KKNEIVISSAAA
+1019 
-1031 QKFGVKV
+1031 
-1038 GDKLVLSDEVNERDY
+1038 
-1053 AFTVKDIVSFT
+1053 FT

-1109 DNVAESS
+1109 ENVEESS

-1182 LLGAVICV
+1182 LLGALICV

-1241 RLNKLVPAEIL
+1241 RLNNLVPAEVL

>member
-1 MQRILSKRVLRDI
+1 
-14 RENLLRYLAL
+14 
-24 FFLVAMVMYM
+24 MYM
-34 VVAIVGASETIMQGT
+34 VVAIVGAAETIMQGT

-81 VTVQQDFS
+81 VMVQQDFS

-252 DGIRELLDGVNELT
+252 DGIRELLDGVNELA

-324 AYTASMQEDLQD
+324 AYTASMRQDLQD

-368 VGGMSKITENSAALN
+368 VDGMSKITENSAALN
-383 QGAYGIFNAILGMV
+383 QGADGIFNAILGMV
-397 NEQLKTQLEPY
+397 NEQLKAQLEPY

-436 KGASQTAAQLA
+436 RGASQAAAQLA
-447 AVKGQLDKVARFR
+447 AVKGQLDTVAQFR

-520 DLTADNYKEELDR
+520 DLTADNYKDELER

-538 SMDIK
+538 SSMDIK

-550 AKDTLADLEDF
+550 AKDTLADLENF

-595 MIEEYFTFDIDN
+595 MIEDYFTFDIDN
-607 LTQFLIAEDN
+607 LTQFLIAADN

-683 NPMLISFLGGAV
+683 NPLLISFLGGAV

-716 YSLPPMQIV
+716 Y
-725 TPGYLLFYSLIMPP
+725 
-739 VTAAVVNYLVINKKL
+739 
-754 KRTALS
+754 S

-809 CLLILMLSIDCAV
+809 CLLILMMSIDCAV

-858 VENLKKE
+858 IENLKKE
-865 AYGYNL
+865 SYGYNL

-921 ERDYAFTVKDIVSFT
+921 ERDYAFTVKNIV
-936 SGLLILMLSIDCAVL
+936 
-951 CINFGNACLEETKY
+951 
-965 AYMYTYKYPTEDVP
+965 
-979 EGGTPAYVE
+979 
-988 NLKKEA
+988 
-994 YGYNLDVTVLG
+994 
-1005 IDDDNPYFPIATAD
+1005 
-1019 KKNEIVISSAAA
+1019 
-1031 QKFGVKV
+1031 
-1038 GDKLVLSDEVNERDY
+1038 R
-1053 AFTVKDIVSFT
+1053 FT

-1182 LLGAVICV
+1182 LLGEVICV

-1241 RLNKLVPAEIL
+1241 RLNKLVPAEVL

>member
-1 MQRILSKRVLRDI
+1 MRSGFRRQNWRICRMQRILSKRVLRDI

-34 VVAIVGASETIMQGT
+34 VVAIVGAAETIMQGT
-49 EESAAVHHRE
+49 KESGRLHHRE

-71 SEVTQITDKG
+71 EEIAQITEKG
-81 VTVQQDFS
+81 VTLQRDFS
-89 LDFHQ
+89 LDFHL
-94 GQATL
+94 GQSTL
-99 RIYQAR
+99 RVYRAR
-105 EKIDL
+105 ETVDL
-110 FAPEQGAELP
+110 FVPSQGSELP
-120 MQGEILLEQHYA
+120 AQGEILLEQHYA
-132 EKHELGLGDTL
+132 EKHELGLGDSL

-150 IVAGIGSTPDYDATY
+150 IVTGIGSTPDYDAAY

-182 VTAEDYEALKAG
+182 VTAEDYEALKTVG
-194 GQNFRTEDYTYTYLL
+194 ENFRTEDYTYTYLL
-209 NGAMTD
+209 NDAMTD

-252 DGIRELLDGVNELT
+252 DGIRELLDGVNELA
-266 DGVDELAEHNTDL
+266 DGVDELAEHNTEL

-291 EQVNDSLEDAGVEVT
+291 EQVNDSLKEAGVEVT

-317 TMIADPH
+317 TMIANPH
-324 AYTASMQEDLQD
+324 AYTASMRQDLQD

-344 QEFRDGVKS
+344 QEYTDGIKA

-361 SAGGGAL
+361 SDGSGKL
-368 VGGMSKITENSAALN
+368 VVGMGQITANSDALN
-383 QGAYGIFNAILGMV
+383 QGADAIFNAILGMV
-397 NEQLKTQLEPY
+397 NEQLQAQFSTFGFP
-408 AAYGITFSGLTLDGY
+408 FSGLTTDGY
-423 GEQLDQMAAVFTQ
+423 GKELDQMATTFTQ
-436 KGASQTAAQLA
+436 MGAHQVAAQLS
-447 AVKGQLDKVARFR
+447 AVKSQLDTVAQFR
-460 DGVKAYTA
+460 DGVKAYTK
-468 GVGEAAGGSQQL
+468 GVGEASIGNQQL
-480 FGGLSVLYTASEP
+480 FGGLSTLYTASE
-493 LVSGTDAVVD
+493 VVVDGTDAVVD
-503 ALMDMV
+503 ALIDMV

-515 NNITV
+515 SDITV
-520 DLTADNYKEELDR
+520 DLTADNYKEELER
-533 LAAEG
+533 LTAEG
-538 SMDIK
+538 SSVDAK
-543 LRDSLQE
+543 LKDSLKD

-561 REGIIEYTDAVS
+561 REGIIDYTDAVD
-573 EIADGSKELR
+573 EIADGSRELR
-583 DGVRELQEEADD
+583 DGVQELQDETDD

-607 LTQFLIAEDN
+607 LTQFLIAADN

-628 INRFAGILAG
+628 INRFAGILSG

-695 GCILGFSK
+695 GCILGFSE

-709 MGDSIAY
+709 MGDSTAY
-716 YSLPPMQIV
+716 YSLPPMRIV

-754 KRTALS
+754 KCTALS

-809 CLLILMLSIDCAV
+809 CLLILMMSIDCAV

-903 QKFGVKVGDKL
+903 QKFGVKAGDKL

-921 ERDYAFTVKDIVSFT
+921 ERDYAFTVKNIV
-936 SGLLILMLSIDCAVL
+936 
-951 CINFGNACLEETKY
+951 N
-965 AYMYTYKYPTEDVP
+965 
-979 EGGTPAYVE
+979 
-988 NLKKEA
+988 
-994 YGYNLDVTVLG
+994 
-1005 IDDDNPYFPIATAD
+1005 
-1019 KKNEIVISSAAA
+1019 
-1031 QKFGVKV
+1031 
-1038 GDKLVLSDEVNERDY
+1038 
-1053 AFTVKDIVSFT
+1053 FT
-1064 SGVYVFLDRDVMQ
+1064 SGVYVFLNRDVMQ

-1109 DNVAESS
+1109 ENVEESS

-1182 LLGAVICV
+1182 LLGALICV

-1241 RLNKLVPAEIL
+1241 RLNKLVPAEVL

>member
-24 FFLVAMVMYM
+24 FFLVALVMYM
-34 VVAIVGASETIMQGT
+34 VVAIVGAAETIMQGT
-49 EESAAVHHRE
+49 KESGRIHHGE

-71 SEVTQITDKG
+71 DEIAQITEKG
-81 VTVQQDFS
+81 VTLQRDFS
-89 LDFHQ
+89 LDFHL
-94 GQATL
+94 GQSTL
-99 RIYQAR
+99 RVYQAR
-105 EKIDL
+105 ENVDL
-110 FAPEQGAELP
+110 FVPSQGSEVPA
-120 MQGEILLEQHYA
+120 QGEILLEQHYA
-132 EKHELGLGDTL
+132 EKHELGLGDSL

-150 IVAGIGSTPDYDATY
+150 IVTGIGSTPDYDAAY

-194 GQNFRTEDYTYTYLL
+194 GENFRTEDYTYTYLL
-209 NGAMTD
+209 NDAMTD
-215 QELKELLQ
+215 QELKALLQ

-252 DGIRELLDGVNELT
+252 DGIRELLDGVNELA
-266 DGVDELAEHNTDL
+266 DGVDELAEHNAEL

-291 EQVNDSLEDAGVEVT
+291 EQVNDSLKDAGVEVT

-317 TMIADPH
+317 TMIANPH
-324 AYTASMQEDLQD
+324 AYTASMRQDLQD

-344 QEFRDGVKS
+344 QEYKDGIQA

-361 SAGGGAL
+361 SDGSGKL
-368 VGGMSKITENSAALN
+368 VVGMGQITANSDALN
-383 QGAYGIFNAILGMV
+383 QGADAIFNAILGMV
-397 NEQLKTQLEPY
+397 NEQLQAQFNTFGFP
-408 AAYGITFSGLTLDGY
+408 FSGLTTDGY
-423 GEQLDQMAAVFTQ
+423 GKELDQMAVMFTQ
-436 KGASQTAAQLA
+436 MGYSQVAAQLST
-447 AVKGQLDKVARFR
+447 VKGQLDTVAKFR
-460 DGVKAYTA
+460 DGVKAYTK
-468 GVGEAAGGSQQL
+468 GVGEASIGNQQL
-480 FGGLSVLYTASEP
+480 FGGLSTLYTASE
-493 LVSGTDAVVD
+493 VVVDGTDAVVD
-503 ALMDMV
+503 ALIDMV

-515 NNITV
+515 SDITV
-520 DLTADNYKEELDR
+520 DLTADNYKEELER
-533 LAAEG
+533 LTTEG
-538 SMDIK
+538 SSVDAK
-543 LRDSLQE
+543 LKDSLKE

-561 REGIIEYTDAVS
+561 REGIIDYTDAVD
-573 EIADGSKELR
+573 EIADGSRELR
-583 DGVRELQEEADD
+583 DGVQELQDETDD

-607 LTQFLIAEDN
+607 LTQFLIAADN
-617 PRIDAAAGDVV
+617 PRIDAAAGDVI

-683 NPMLISFLGGAV
+683 NPMLIAFLGGVV

-716 YSLPPMQIV
+716 YSLPPMRIV

-739 VTAAVVNYLVINKKL
+739 VTAVVVNYLVINKKL
-754 KRTALS
+754 KCTALS

-809 CLLILMLSIDCAV
+809 CLLILMMSIDCAV

-903 QKFGVKVGDKL
+903 QKFGVKVG
-914 VLSDEVN
+914 E
-921 ERDYAFTVKDIVSFT
+921 
-936 SGLLILMLSIDCAVL
+936 
-951 CINFGNACLEETKY
+951 
-965 AYMYTYKYPTEDVP
+965 
-979 EGGTPAYVE
+979 
-988 NLKKEA
+988 
-994 YGYNLDVTVLG
+994 
-1005 IDDDNPYFPIATAD
+1005 
-1019 KKNEIVISSAAA
+1019 
-1031 QKFGVKV
+1031 
-1038 GDKLVLSDEVNERDY
+1038 KLVLSDEVNERDY

-1064 SGVYVFLDRDVMQ
+1064 SGVYVFLDRDIMQ

-1109 DNVAESS
+1109 ENVEESS

-1182 LLGAVICV
+1182 LLGALICV

-1232 MVINFLLVG
+1232 IVINFLLLG
-1241 RLNKLVPAEIL
+1241 RLNKLVPAEVL

>member
-1 MQRILSKRVLRDI
+1 MRSGFRRQNWRICRMQRILSKRVLRDI
-14 RENLLRYLAL
+14 RGNLLRYLAL
-24 FFLVAMVMYM
+24 FFLVALVMYM
-34 VVAIVGASETIMQGT
+34 VVAIVGAAETIMQGT
-49 EESAAVHHRE
+49 KESGRIHHRE

-71 SEVTQITDKG
+71 DEIAQITEKG
-81 VTVQQDFS
+81 VTLQRDFS
-89 LDFHQ
+89 LDFHL
-94 GQATL
+94 GQSTL
-99 RIYQAR
+99 RVYRAR
-105 EKIDL
+105 ETVDL
-110 FAPEQGAELP
+110 FVPSQGSKVPA
-120 MQGEILLEQHYA
+120 QGEILLEQHYA

-150 IVAGIGSTPDYDATY
+150 TVTGIGSTPDYDAAY

-182 VTAEDYEALKAG
+182 VTAEDYEALKVG
-194 GQNFRTEDYTYTYLL
+194 GENFRTEDYTYTYLL
-209 NGAMTD
+209 NDAMTD

-252 DGIRELLDGVNELT
+252 DGIRELLDGVNELA
-266 DGVDELAEHNTDL
+266 DGVDELAEHNAEL

-291 EQVNDSLEDAGVEVT
+291 EQVNDSLKDAGVEVT

-317 TMIADPH
+317 TMIANPH
-324 AYTASMQEDLQD
+324 AYTASMRQDLQD

-344 QEFRDGVKS
+344 QEYTDGIKA

-361 SAGGGAL
+361 SDGSGKL
-368 VGGMSKITENSAALN
+368 VVGMGQITANSDALN
-383 QGAYGIFNAILGMV
+383 QGADAIFNAILGMV
-397 NEQLKTQLEPY
+397 NEQLQAQFRTSGFPFL
-408 AAYGITFSGLTLDGY
+408 GLTTDGY
-423 GEQLDQMAAVFTQ
+423 GKELDQMATTFTQ
-436 KGASQTAAQLA
+436 MGDSQVAAQLS
-447 AVKGQLDKVARFR
+447 AVKSQLDTVAQFR
-460 DGVKAYTA
+460 DGVKAYTK
-468 GVGEAAGGSQQL
+468 GVGEASIGNQQL
-480 FGGLSVLYTASEP
+480 FCGLSTLYTASE
-493 LVSGTDAVVD
+493 VVVDGTDAVVD
-503 ALMDMV
+503 ALIDMV

-515 NNITV
+515 SDITV
-520 DLTADNYKEELDR
+520 DLTADNYKEELER
-533 LAAEG
+533 LTAEG
-538 SMDIK
+538 SSVDVK
-543 LRDSLQE
+543 LKDSLKD

-561 REGIIEYTDAVS
+561 REGIIDYTDAVD
-573 EIADGSKELR
+573 EIADGSRELR
-583 DGVRELQEEADD
+583 DGVQELQDETDD

-607 LTQFLIAEDN
+607 LTQFLIAADN
-617 PRIDAAAGDVV
+617 PRMDAAAGDVI

-695 GCILGFSK
+695 GCILGFSE

-716 YSLPPMQIV
+716 YSLPPMRIV

-754 KRTALS
+754 KCTALS

-843 KYPTEDVPEGGTPAY
+843 KYPTENVPEGGIPAY

-883 YFPIATADKKNEIV
+883 YFPIVTADKKNEIV

-921 ERDYAFTVKDIVSFT
+921 ERDYAFTVKNIV
-936 SGLLILMLSIDCAVL
+936 
-951 CINFGNACLEETKY
+951 N
-965 AYMYTYKYPTEDVP
+965 
-979 EGGTPAYVE
+979 
-988 NLKKEA
+988 
-994 YGYNLDVTVLG
+994 
-1005 IDDDNPYFPIATAD
+1005 
-1019 KKNEIVISSAAA
+1019 
-1031 QKFGVKV
+1031 
-1038 GDKLVLSDEVNERDY
+1038 
-1053 AFTVKDIVSFT
+1053 FT

-1096 DIDNGRLYATVSK
+1096 DIDNGRLYATVTK
-1109 DNVAESS
+1109 ENVEESS

-1124 PMVVMLVA
+1124 PMVIMLVA

-1182 LLGAVICV
+1182 LLGALICV

-1241 RLNKLVPAEIL
+1241 RLNKLVPAEVL

>member
-1 MQRILSKRVLRDI
+1 MRSGFRRRNWRICRMQRILSKRVLRDI

-24 FFLVAMVMYM
+24 FFLVALVMYM
-34 VVAIVGASETIMQGT
+34 VVAIVGAAETIMQGT
-49 EESAAVHHRE
+49 KESGRIHHGE

-71 SEVTQITDKG
+71 DEIAQITEKG
-81 VTVQQDFS
+81 VTLQRDFS
-89 LDFHQ
+89 LDFHL
-94 GQATL
+94 GQSTL
-99 RIYQAR
+99 RVYQAR
-105 EKIDL
+105 ETVDL
-110 FAPEQGAELP
+110 FVPSQGSELP
-120 MQGEILLEQHYA
+120 AQGEILLEQHYA

-150 IVAGIGSTPDYDATY
+150 TVSGIGSTPDYDAAY

-194 GQNFRTEDYTYTYLL
+194 GENFRTEDYTYTYLL
-209 NGAMTD
+209 NDAMTD
-215 QELKELLQ
+215 QELKALLQ

-252 DGIRELLDGVNELT
+252 DGIRELLDGVNELA
-266 DGVDELAEHNTDL
+266 DGVDELAEHNAEL

-291 EQVNDSLEDAGVEVT
+291 EQVNDSLKEAGVEVT

-317 TMIADPH
+317 TMIANPH
-324 AYTASMQEDLQD
+324 AYTASMRQDLQD
-336 IKKSLDEL
+336 IKKSLEEL
-344 QEFRDGVKS
+344 QEYKDGIQA

-361 SAGGGAL
+361 SDGSGKL
-368 VGGMSKITENSAALN
+368 VVGMGQITANSDALN
-383 QGAYGIFNAILGMV
+383 QGADAIFNAILGMV
-397 NEQLKTQLEPY
+397 NEQLQAQFNTS
-408 AAYGITFSGLTLDGY
+408 GFTFLGLTTDGY
-423 GEQLDQMAAVFTQ
+423 GKELDQMATTFTQ
-436 KGASQTAAQLA
+436 MGAHQVAAQLS
-447 AVKGQLDKVARFR
+447 AVKSQLDTVAQFR
-460 DGVKAYTA
+460 DGVKAYTK
-468 GVGEAAGGSQQL
+468 GVGEASIGNQQL
-480 FGGLSVLYTASEP
+480 FGGLSTLYTASE
-493 LVSGTDAVVD
+493 VVVDGTDAVVD
-503 ALMDMV
+503 ALIDMV

-515 NNITV
+515 SDITV
-520 DLTADNYKEELDR
+520 DLTADNYKEELER
-533 LAAEG
+533 LTAEG
-538 SMDIK
+538 SSVDAK
-543 LRDSLQE
+543 LKDSLKD

-561 REGIIEYTDAVS
+561 REGIIDYTDAVD
-573 EIADGSKELR
+573 EIADGSRELR
-583 DGVRELQEEADD
+583 DGVQELQDETDD

-607 LTQFLIAEDN
+607 LTQFLIAADN

-628 INRFAGILAG
+628 INRFAGILSG

-695 GCILGFSK
+695 GCILGFSE

-709 MGDSIAY
+709 MGDSTAY
-716 YSLPPMQIV
+716 YSLPPMRIV

-754 KRTALS
+754 KCTALS

-809 CLLILMLSIDCAV
+809 CLLILMMSIDCAV

-903 QKFGVKVGDKL
+903 QKFGVKAGDKL

-921 ERDYAFTVKDIVSFT
+921 ERDYAFTVKNIV
-936 SGLLILMLSIDCAVL
+936 
-951 CINFGNACLEETKY
+951 N
-965 AYMYTYKYPTEDVP
+965 
-979 EGGTPAYVE
+979 
-988 NLKKEA
+988 
-994 YGYNLDVTVLG
+994 
-1005 IDDDNPYFPIATAD
+1005 
-1019 KKNEIVISSAAA
+1019 
-1031 QKFGVKV
+1031 
-1038 GDKLVLSDEVNERDY
+1038 
-1053 AFTVKDIVSFT
+1053 FT
-1064 SGVYVFLDRDVMQ
+1064 SGVYVFLNRDVMQ

-1109 DNVAESS
+1109 ENVEESS

-1182 LLGAVICV
+1182 LLGALICV

-1241 RLNKLVPAEIL
+1241 RLNKLVPAEVL

>member
-24 FFLVAMVMYM
+24 FFLVALVMYM
-34 VVAIVGASETIMQGT
+34 VVAIVGAAETIMQGT
-49 EESAAVHHRE
+49 KESGRIHHRE

-71 SEVTQITDKG
+71 DEIAQITEKG
-81 VTVQQDFS
+81 VTLQRDFS
-89 LDFHQ
+89 LDFHL
-94 GQATL
+94 GQSTL
-99 RIYQAR
+99 RVYQAR
-105 EKIDL
+105 ETVDL
-110 FAPEQGAELP
+110 FVPSQGSELP
-120 MQGEILLEQHYA
+120 AQGEILLEQHYA

-150 IVAGIGSTPDYDATY
+150 TVSGIGSTPDYDAAY

-182 VTAEDYEALKAG
+182 VTSEDYEALKAG
-194 GQNFRTEDYTYTYLL
+194 GENFRTEDYTYTYLL
-209 NGAMTD
+209 NDAMTD

-252 DGIRELLDGVNELT
+252 DGIRELLDGVNELA
-266 DGVDELAEHNTDL
+266 DGVDELAEHNAEL

-291 EQVNDSLEDAGVEVT
+291 EQVNDSLKDAGVEVT

-317 TMIADPH
+317 NMIANPH
-324 AYTASMQEDLQD
+324 AYTASMRQDLQD

-344 QEFRDGVKS
+344 QEYKDGIKA

-361 SAGGGAL
+361 SDGSGKL
-368 VGGMSKITENSAALN
+368 VVGMGQITANSDDLN
-383 QGAYGIFNAILGMV
+383 QGADAIFNAIMGMV
-397 NEQLKTQLEPY
+397 NEQLKAQLGP
-408 AAYGITFSGLTLDGY
+408 YGIAFSGLTADGY
-423 GEQLDQMAAVFTQ
+423 GKELDQMAAMFTQ
-436 KGASQTAAQLA
+436 MGASQVAAQLSN
-447 AVKGQLDKVARFR
+447 VKSQLDKVARFR
-460 DGVKAYTA
+460 DGVKAYTK
-468 GVGEAAGGSQQL
+468 GVGEASIGNQQL
-480 FGGLSVLYTASEP
+480 FCGLSTLYTASEP

-509 EAQLKE
+509 EAQLE
-515 NNITV
+515 ESDISV
-520 DLTADNYKEELDR
+520 DLTADNYKEELER
-533 LAAEG
+533 LTAEG
-538 SMDIK
+538 SSVDAK
-543 LRDSLQE
+543 LKDSLKE

-561 REGIIEYTDAVS
+561 REGIIDYTDAVD
-573 EIADGSKELR
+573 EIADGSRELR
-583 DGVRELQEEADD
+583 DGVRELQDETDD

-607 LTQFLIAEDN
+607 LTQFLIAADN
-617 PRIDAAAGDVV
+617 PRIDAAAGDVI

-683 NPMLISFLGGAV
+683 NPMLIAFLGGVV

-716 YSLPPMQIV
+716 YSLPPMRIV

-754 KRTALS
+754 NRTALS

-809 CLLILMLSIDCAV
+809 CLLILIMSIDCAV

-883 YFPIATADKKNEIV
+883 YFPIVTADKKNEIV

-903 QKFGVKVGDKL
+903 QKFGVKAGDKL

-921 ERDYAFTVKDIVSFT
+921 ERDYAFTVKNIV
-936 SGLLILMLSIDCAVL
+936 
-951 CINFGNACLEETKY
+951 N
-965 AYMYTYKYPTEDVP
+965 
-979 EGGTPAYVE
+979 
-988 NLKKEA
+988 
-994 YGYNLDVTVLG
+994 
-1005 IDDDNPYFPIATAD
+1005 
-1019 KKNEIVISSAAA
+1019 
-1031 QKFGVKV
+1031 
-1038 GDKLVLSDEVNERDY
+1038 
-1053 AFTVKDIVSFT
+1053 FT

-1109 DNVAESS
+1109 ENVEESS
-1116 QIFTDMMG
+1116 QIFTDMME

-1182 LLGAVICV
+1182 LLGALICV

-1241 RLNKLVPAEIL
+1241 RLNKLVPAEVL

>member
-1 MQRILSKRVLRDI
+1 MRSGFRRQNWRICRMQRILSKRVLRDI

-24 FFLVAMVMYM
+24 FFLVALVMYM
-34 VVAIVGASETIMQGT
+34 VVAIVGAAETIMQGT
-49 EESAAVHHRE
+49 KESGRLHHRE

-71 SEVTQITDKG
+71 GEIAQITEKG
-81 VTVQQDFS
+81 VTLQRDFS
-89 LDFHQ
+89 MDFHL
-94 GQATL
+94 GQSTL
-99 RIYQAR
+99 RVYQAR
-105 EKIDL
+105 ENVDL
-110 FAPEQGAELP
+110 FVSSQGSEVPA
-120 MQGEILLEQHYA
+120 QGEILLEQHYA

-150 IVAGIGSTPDYDATY
+150 TVTGIGSTPDYDAAY

-182 VTAEDYEALKAG
+182 VTAQDYEALKAG
-194 GQNFRTEDYTYTYLL
+194 GENFRTEDYTYTYLL
-209 NGAMTD
+209 NDAMTD

-252 DGIRELLDGVNELT
+252 DGIRELLDGVNELA
-266 DGVDELAEHNTDL
+266 DGVDELAEHNAEL

-291 EQVNDSLEDAGVEVT
+291 EQVNDSLKDAGLEVT

-317 TMIADPH
+317 TMIANPH
-324 AYTASMQEDLQD
+324 AYTASIRQDLQEA
-336 IKKSLDEL
+336 KKSLEAL
-344 QEFRDGVKS
+344 QEYKDGIKA

-361 SAGGGAL
+361 SDGSGKL
-368 VGGMSKITENSAALN
+368 VVGMGQITANSDALN
-383 QGAYGIFNAILGMV
+383 QGADAIFNAILGMV
-397 NEQLKTQLEPY
+397 NEQLQAQLS
-408 AAYGITFSGLTLDGY
+408 TVKS
-423 GEQLDQMAAVFTQ
+423 QLDTV
-436 KGASQTAAQLA
+436 AQ
-447 AVKGQLDKVARFR
+447 FR
-460 DGVKAYTA
+460 DGVKTYTK
-468 GVGEAAGGSQQL
+468 GVGEASIGSQQL
-480 FGGLSVLYTASEP
+480 FCGLSTLYTASET
-493 LVSGTDAVVD
+493 VVDGTDAVVD
-503 ALMDMV
+503 ALIDMV

-515 NNITV
+515 SDITV
-520 DLTADNYKEELDR
+520 DLTSDNYKEELDR
-533 LAAEG
+533 LMAEG
-538 SMDIK
+538 SSVDVK
-543 LRDSLQE
+543 LKDSLND

-561 REGIIEYTDAVS
+561 REGIIDYTDAVD
-573 EIADGSKELR
+573 EIADGSRELR
-583 DGVRELQEEADD
+583 DGVQELQDETDD
-595 MIEEYFTFDIDN
+595 MIEEYFAFDIDN
-607 LTQFLIAEDN
+607 LTQFLIAADN

-683 NPMLISFLGGAV
+683 NPLLISFLGGVV
-695 GCILGFSK
+695 GCILGFSE

-716 YSLPPMQIV
+716 YSLPPMRIV

-754 KRTALS
+754 KCTALS

-809 CLLILMLSIDCAV
+809 CLLILMMSIDCAV

-843 KYPTEDVPEGGTPAY
+843 KYPTEDVPEGGIPAY

-883 YFPIATADKKNEIV
+883 YFPIVTADKKNEIV

-921 ERDYAFTVKDIVSFT
+921 ERDYAFTVKNIV
-936 SGLLILMLSIDCAVL
+936 
-951 CINFGNACLEETKY
+951 N
-965 AYMYTYKYPTEDVP
+965 
-979 EGGTPAYVE
+979 
-988 NLKKEA
+988 
-994 YGYNLDVTVLG
+994 
-1005 IDDDNPYFPIATAD
+1005 
-1019 KKNEIVISSAAA
+1019 
-1031 QKFGVKV
+1031 
-1038 GDKLVLSDEVNERDY
+1038 
-1053 AFTVKDIVSFT
+1053 FT

-1109 DNVAESS
+1109 ENVEESS

-1182 LLGAVICV
+1182 LLGALICV

-1213 LKFTPQIYIMIY
+1213 IKFTPQIYIMIY
-1225 GGILLCY
+1225 GGIWLCY
-1232 MVINFLLVG
+1232 IVINFLLVG
-1241 RLNKLVPAEIL
+1241 RLNKLVPAEVL

>member
-1 MQRILSKRVLRDI
+1 MRSGFRRQNWRICRMQRILSKRVLRDI

-24 FFLVAMVMYM
+24 FFLVALVMYM
-34 VVAIVGASETIMQGT
+34 VVAIVGAAETIMQGT
-49 EESAAVHHRE
+49 KESGRIHHRE

-71 SEVTQITDKG
+71 DEIAQITEKC
-81 VTVQQDFS
+81 VTLQRDFS
-89 LDFHQ
+89 LDFHL
-94 GQATL
+94 GQSTL
-99 RIYQAR
+99 RVYQAR
-105 EKIDL
+105 ETVDL
-110 FAPEQGAELP
+110 FVPSQGSELP
-120 MQGEILLEQHYA
+120 AQGEILLEQHYA

-150 IVAGIGSTPDYDATY
+150 IVTGIGSTPDYDAAY

-182 VTAEDYEALKAG
+182 VTSEDYEALKAG
-194 GQNFRTEDYTYTYLL
+194 GENFRTEDYTYTYLL
-209 NGAMTD
+209 NDAMTD

-252 DGIRELLDGVNELT
+252 DGIRELLDGVNELA
-266 DGVDELAEHNTDL
+266 DGVDELAEHNAEL

-291 EQVNDSLEDAGVEVT
+291 EQVNDSLKDAGVEVT

-317 TMIADPH
+317 NMIANPH
-324 AYTASMQEDLQD
+324 AYTASMRQDLQD

-344 QEFRDGVKS
+344 QEYKDGIKA

-361 SAGGGAL
+361 SDGSGKL
-368 VGGMSKITENSAALN
+368 VVGMGQITANSDALN
-383 QGAYGIFNAILGMV
+383 QGADAIFNAILGMV
-397 NEQLKTQLEPY
+397 NEQLQAQFS
-408 AAYGITFSGLTLDGY
+408 AAGFPFSGLTADGY
-423 GEQLDQMAAVFTQ
+423 GKELDQMAATFTQ
-436 KGASQTAAQLA
+436 LGAPQVAAQLST
-447 AVKGQLDKVARFR
+447 VKSQLDTVAQFR
-460 DGVKAYTA
+460 DGVKAYTK
-468 GVGEAAGGSQQL
+468 GVGEASIGNQQL
-480 FGGLSVLYTASEP
+480 FGGLSTLYTASEP

-509 EAQLKE
+509 EAQLE
-515 NNITV
+515 ESDITV
-520 DLTADNYKEELDR
+520 ALTSDNYKEELER
-533 LAAEG
+533 LTAEG
-538 SMDIK
+538 SSVDVK
-543 LRDSLQE
+543 LKDSLND

-561 REGIIEYTDAVS
+561 REGIIDYTDAVD
-573 EIADGSKELR
+573 EIADGSRELR
-583 DGVRELQEEADD
+583 DGVQELQDETDD

-607 LTQFLIAEDN
+607 LTQFLIAADN
-617 PRIDAAAGDVV
+617 PRMDAAAGDVV

-683 NPMLISFLGGAV
+683 NPLLISFLGGAV
-695 GCILGFSK
+695 GCILGFSE

-716 YSLPPMQIV
+716 YSLPPMRIV

-754 KRTALS
+754 KCTALS

-809 CLLILMLSIDCAV
+809 CLLILMMSIDCAV

-843 KYPTEDVPEGGTPAY
+843 KYPTEDVPEGGIPAY

-883 YFPIATADKKNEIV
+883 YFPIVTADKKNEIV

-921 ERDYAFTVKDIVSFT
+921 ERDYAFTVKNIV
-936 SGLLILMLSIDCAVL
+936 
-951 CINFGNACLEETKY
+951 N
-965 AYMYTYKYPTEDVP
+965 
-979 EGGTPAYVE
+979 
-988 NLKKEA
+988 
-994 YGYNLDVTVLG
+994 
-1005 IDDDNPYFPIATAD
+1005 
-1019 KKNEIVISSAAA
+1019 
-1031 QKFGVKV
+1031 
-1038 GDKLVLSDEVNERDY
+1038 
-1053 AFTVKDIVSFT
+1053 FT

-1109 DNVAESS
+1109 ENVEESS

-1182 LLGAVICV
+1182 LLGALICV

-1225 GGILLCY
+1225 GGIWLCY
-1232 MVINFLLVG
+1232 IVINFLLVG
-1241 RLNKLVPAEIL
+1241 RLNKLVPAEVL

>member
-24 FFLVAMVMYM
+24 FFLVALVMYM
-34 VVAIVGASETIMQGT
+34 VVAIVGAAETIMQGT
-49 EESAAVHHRE
+49 KESGRIHHRE

-71 SEVTQITDKG
+71 DEIAQITEKG
-81 VTVQQDFS
+81 VTLQRDFS
-89 LDFHQ
+89 LDFHL
-94 GQATL
+94 GQSTL
-99 RIYQAR
+99 RVYQAR
-105 EKIDL
+105 ETVDL
-110 FAPEQGAELP
+110 FVPSQGSELP
-120 MQGEILLEQHYA
+120 AQGEILLEQHYA

-150 IVAGIGSTPDYDATY
+150 TVSGIGSTPDYDAAY

-182 VTAEDYEALKAG
+182 VTSEDYEALKAG
-194 GQNFRTEDYTYTYLL
+194 GENFRTEDYTYTYLL
-209 NGAMTD
+209 NDAMTD

-252 DGIRELLDGVNELT
+252 DGIRELLDGVNELA
-266 DGVDELAEHNTDL
+266 DGVDELAEHNAEL

-291 EQVNDSLEDAGVEVT
+291 EQVNDSLKDAGVEGT

-317 TMIADPH
+317 NMIANPH
-324 AYTASMQEDLQD
+324 AYTASMRQDLQD

-344 QEFRDGVKS
+344 QEYKDGIKA

-361 SAGGGAL
+361 SDGSGKL
-368 VGGMSKITENSAALN
+368 VVGMGQITANSDALN
-383 QGAYGIFNAILGMV
+383 QGADAIFNAILRMV
-397 NEQLKTQLEPY
+397 NEQLQAQFS
-408 AAYGITFSGLTLDGY
+408 AAGFPFSGLTADGY
-423 GEQLDQMAAVFTQ
+423 GKELDQMAAMFTQ
-436 KGASQTAAQLA
+436 MGASQVAAQLS
-447 AVKGQLDKVARFR
+447 AVKSQLDTVAQFR
-460 DGVKAYTA
+460 DGVKAYTK
-468 GVGEAAGGSQQL
+468 GVGEASIGNQQL
-480 FGGLSVLYTASEP
+480 FCGLSTLYTASEP

-509 EAQLKE
+509 EAQLE
-515 NNITV
+515 ESDISV
-520 DLTADNYKEELDR
+520 DLTADNYKEELER
-533 LAAEG
+533 LTAEG
-538 SMDIK
+538 SSVDAK
-543 LRDSLQE
+543 LKDSLKE

-561 REGIIEYTDAVS
+561 REGIIDYTDAVD
-573 EIADGSKELR
+573 EIADGSRELR
-583 DGVRELQEEADD
+583 DGVQELQDETDD

-607 LTQFLIAEDN
+607 LTQFLIAADN
-617 PRIDAAAGDVV
+617 PRIDAAAGDVI
-628 INRFAGILAG
+628 INRFAGILSG

-683 NPMLISFLGGAV
+683 NPMLIAFLGGVV

-709 MGDSIAY
+709 MDDSIAY
-716 YSLPPMQIV
+716 YSLPPMRIV

-739 VTAAVVNYLVINKKL
+739 VTAVVVNYLVINKKL
-754 KRTALS
+754 KCTALS

-809 CLLILMLSIDCAV
+809 CLLILIMSIDCAV

-903 QKFGVKVGDKL
+903 QKFGVKAGDKL

-921 ERDYAFTVKDIVSFT
+921 ERDYAFTVKNIV
-936 SGLLILMLSIDCAVL
+936 
-951 CINFGNACLEETKY
+951 NF
-965 AYMYTYKYPTEDVP
+965 
-979 EGGTPAYVE
+979 
-988 NLKKEA
+988 
-994 YGYNLDVTVLG
+994 
-1005 IDDDNPYFPIATAD
+1005 I
-1019 KKNEIVISSAAA
+1019 
-1031 QKFGVKV
+1031 
-1038 GDKLVLSDEVNERDY
+1038 
-1053 AFTVKDIVSFT
+1053 

-1109 DNVAESS
+1109 ENVEESS

-1182 LLGAVICV
+1182 LLGALICV

-1241 RLNKLVPAEIL
+1241 RLNKLVPAEVL

>member
-24 FFLVAMVMYM
+24 FFLVALVMYM
-34 VVAIVGASETIMQGT
+34 VVAIVGAAETIMQGT
-49 EESAAVHHRE
+49 KESGRLHHRE

-71 SEVTQITDKG
+71 GEIAQITEKG
-81 VTVQQDFS
+81 VTLQRDFS
-89 LDFHQ
+89 MDFHL
-94 GQATL
+94 GQSTL
-99 RIYQAR
+99 RVYQAR
-105 EKIDL
+105 ENVDL
-110 FAPEQGAELP
+110 FVSSQGSEVPA
-120 MQGEILLEQHYA
+120 QGEILLEQHYA

-150 IVAGIGSTPDYDATY
+150 TVTGIGSTPDYDAAY

-182 VTAEDYEALKAG
+182 VTAQDYEALKAG
-194 GQNFRTEDYTYTYLL
+194 GENFRTEDYTYTYLL
-209 NGAMTD
+209 NDAMTD
-215 QELKELLQ
+215 QELKDMLQ

-252 DGIRELLDGVNELT
+252 DGIRELLDGVNELA
-266 DGVDELAEHNTDL
+266 DGVDELAEHNAEL

-291 EQVNDSLEDAGVEVT
+291 EQVNDSLKDAGLEVT

-317 TMIADPH
+317 TMIANPH
-324 AYTASMQEDLQD
+324 AYTASIRQDLQEA
-336 IKKSLDEL
+336 KKSLEAL
-344 QEFRDGVKS
+344 QEYKDGIKA

-361 SAGGGAL
+361 SDGSGKL
-368 VGGMSKITENSAALN
+368 VVGMGQITANSDALN
-383 QGAYGIFNAILGMV
+383 QGADAIFNAILGMV
-397 NEQLKTQLEPY
+397 NEQLQAQLS
-408 AAYGITFSGLTLDGY
+408 TVKS
-423 GEQLDQMAAVFTQ
+423 QLDTV
-436 KGASQTAAQLA
+436 AQ
-447 AVKGQLDKVARFR
+447 FR
-460 DGVKAYTA
+460 DGVKTYTK
-468 GVGEAAGGSQQL
+468 GVGEASIGSQQL
-480 FGGLSVLYTASEP
+480 FCGLSTLYTASET
-493 LVSGTDAVVD
+493 VVDGTDAVVD
-503 ALMDMV
+503 ALIDMV

-515 NNITV
+515 SDITV
-520 DLTADNYKEELDR
+520 DLTSDNYKEELDR
-533 LAAEG
+533 LMAEG
-538 SMDIK
+538 SSVDVK
-543 LRDSLQE
+543 LKDSLND

-561 REGIIEYTDAVS
+561 REGIIDYTDAVD
-573 EIADGSKELR
+573 EIADGSRELR
-583 DGVRELQEEADD
+583 DGVQELQDETDD
-595 MIEEYFTFDIDN
+595 MIEEYFAFDIDN
-607 LTQFLIAEDN
+607 LTQFLIAADN
-617 PRIDAAAGDVV
+617 PRMDAAAGDVV

-683 NPMLISFLGGAV
+683 NPLLISFLGGVV
-695 GCILGFSK
+695 GCILGFSE

-716 YSLPPMQIV
+716 YSLPPMRIV

-754 KRTALS
+754 KCTALS

-809 CLLILMLSIDCAV
+809 CLLILMMSIDCAV

-843 KYPTEDVPEGGTPAY
+843 KYPTEDVPEGGIPAY

-883 YFPIATADKKNEIV
+883 YFPIVTADKKNEIV

-921 ERDYAFTVKDIVSFT
+921 ERDYAFTVKNIV
-936 SGLLILMLSIDCAVL
+936 
-951 CINFGNACLEETKY
+951 N
-965 AYMYTYKYPTEDVP
+965 
-979 EGGTPAYVE
+979 
-988 NLKKEA
+988 
-994 YGYNLDVTVLG
+994 
-1005 IDDDNPYFPIATAD
+1005 
-1019 KKNEIVISSAAA
+1019 
-1031 QKFGVKV
+1031 
-1038 GDKLVLSDEVNERDY
+1038 
-1053 AFTVKDIVSFT
+1053 FT

-1109 DNVAESS
+1109 ENVEESS

-1182 LLGAVICV
+1182 LLGALICV

-1213 LKFTPQIYIMIY
+1213 IKFTPQIYIMIY
-1225 GGILLCY
+1225 GGIWLCY
-1232 MVINFLLVG
+1232 IVINFLLVG
-1241 RLNKLVPAEIL
+1241 RLNKLVPAEVL

>member
-24 FFLVAMVMYM
+24 FFLVALVMYM
-34 VVAIVGASETIMQGT
+34 VVAIVGAAETIMQGT
-49 EESAAVHHRE
+49 KESGRIHHGE

-71 SEVTQITDKG
+71 DEIAQITEKG
-81 VTVQQDFS
+81 VTLQRDFS
-89 LDFHQ
+89 LDFHL
-94 GQATL
+94 GQSTL
-99 RIYQAR
+99 RVYQAR
-105 EKIDL
+105 ETVDL
-110 FAPEQGAELP
+110 FVPSQGSELP
-120 MQGEILLEQHYA
+120 AQGEILLEQHYA

-150 IVAGIGSTPDYDATY
+150 TVSGIGSTPDYDAAY

-194 GQNFRTEDYTYTYLL
+194 GENFRTEDYTYTYLL
-209 NGAMTD
+209 NDAMTD
-215 QELKELLQ
+215 QELKALLQ

-252 DGIRELLDGVNELT
+252 DGIRELLDGVNELA
-266 DGVDELAEHNTDL
+266 DGVDELAEHNAEL

-291 EQVNDSLEDAGVEVT
+291 EQVNDSLKEAGVEVT

-317 TMIADPH
+317 TMIANPH
-324 AYTASMQEDLQD
+324 AYTASMRQDLQD
-336 IKKSLDEL
+336 IKKSLEEL
-344 QEFRDGVKS
+344 QEYKDGIQA

-361 SAGGGAL
+361 SDGSGKL
-368 VGGMSKITENSAALN
+368 VVGMGQITANSDALN
-383 QGAYGIFNAILGMV
+383 QGADAIFNAILGMV
-397 NEQLKTQLEPY
+397 NEQLQAQFNTS
-408 AAYGITFSGLTLDGY
+408 GFTFLGLTTDGY
-423 GEQLDQMAAVFTQ
+423 GKELDQMATTFTQ
-436 KGASQTAAQLA
+436 MGAHQVAAQLS
-447 AVKGQLDKVARFR
+447 AVKSQLDTVAQFR
-460 DGVKAYTA
+460 DGVKAYTK
-468 GVGEAAGGSQQL
+468 GVGEASIGNQQL
-480 FGGLSVLYTASEP
+480 FGGLSTLYTASE
-493 LVSGTDAVVD
+493 VVVDGTDAVVD
-503 ALMDMV
+503 ALIDMV

-515 NNITV
+515 SDITV
-520 DLTADNYKEELDR
+520 DLTADNYKEELER
-533 LAAEG
+533 LTAEG
-538 SMDIK
+538 SSVDAK
-543 LRDSLQE
+543 LKDSLKD

-561 REGIIEYTDAVS
+561 REGIIDYTDAVD
-573 EIADGSKELR
+573 EIADGSRELR
-583 DGVRELQEEADD
+583 DGVQELQDETDD

-607 LTQFLIAEDN
+607 LTQFLIAADN

-628 INRFAGILAG
+628 INRFAGILSG

-695 GCILGFSK
+695 GCILGFSE

-709 MGDSIAY
+709 MGDSTAY
-716 YSLPPMQIV
+716 YSLPPMRIV

-754 KRTALS
+754 KCTALS

-809 CLLILMLSIDCAV
+809 CLLILMMSIDCAV

-903 QKFGVKVGDKL
+903 QKFGVKAGDKL

-921 ERDYAFTVKDIVSFT
+921 ERDYAFTVKNIV
-936 SGLLILMLSIDCAVL
+936 
-951 CINFGNACLEETKY
+951 N
-965 AYMYTYKYPTEDVP
+965 
-979 EGGTPAYVE
+979 
-988 NLKKEA
+988 
-994 YGYNLDVTVLG
+994 
-1005 IDDDNPYFPIATAD
+1005 
-1019 KKNEIVISSAAA
+1019 
-1031 QKFGVKV
+1031 
-1038 GDKLVLSDEVNERDY
+1038 
-1053 AFTVKDIVSFT
+1053 FT
-1064 SGVYVFLDRDVMQ
+1064 SGVYVFLNRDVMQ

-1109 DNVAESS
+1109 ENVEESS

-1182 LLGAVICV
+1182 LLGALICV

-1241 RLNKLVPAEIL
+1241 RLNKLVPAEVL

>member
-24 FFLVAMVMYM
+24 FFLVALVMYM
-34 VVAIVGASETIMQGT
+34 VVAIVGAAETIMQGT
-49 EESAAVHHRE
+49 KESGRIHHRE

-71 SEVTQITDKG
+71 DEIAQITEKG
-81 VTVQQDFS
+81 VTLQRDFS
-89 LDFHQ
+89 LDFHL
-94 GQATL
+94 GQSTL
-99 RIYQAR
+99 RVYQAR
-105 EKIDL
+105 ETVDL
-110 FAPEQGAELP
+110 FVPSQGSELP
-120 MQGEILLEQHYA
+120 AQGEILLEQHYA

-150 IVAGIGSTPDYDATY
+150 TVSGIGSTPDYDAAY

-194 GQNFRTEDYTYTYLL
+194 GENFRTEDYTYTYLL
-209 NGAMTD
+209 NDAMTD

-252 DGIRELLDGVNELT
+252 DGIRELLDGVNELA
-266 DGVDELAEHNTDL
+266 DGVDELAEHNAEL

-291 EQVNDSLEDAGVEVT
+291 EQVNDSLKDAGVEVT

-317 TMIADPH
+317 NMIANPH
-324 AYTASMQEDLQD
+324 AYTASIRQDLQD
-336 IKKSLDEL
+336 AKKSLEEL
-344 QEFRDGVKS
+344 QEYKDGIKA

-361 SAGGGAL
+361 SDGSGKL
-368 VGGMSKITENSAALN
+368 VVGMGQITANSDALN
-383 QGAYGIFNAILGMV
+383 QGADAIFNAILGMV
-397 NEQLKTQLEPY
+397 NEQLQAQFS
-408 AAYGITFSGLTLDGY
+408 AAGFPFSGLTADGY
-423 GEQLDQMAAVFTQ
+423 GKELDQMAATFTQ
-436 KGASQTAAQLA
+436 MGASQVAAQLS
-447 AVKGQLDKVARFR
+447 AVKSRLDTVAQFR
-460 DGVKAYTA
+460 DGVKAYTK
-468 GVGEAAGGSQQL
+468 GVGEASIGNQQL
-480 FGGLSVLYTASEP
+480 FCGLSTLYTASEP

-509 EAQLKE
+509 EAQLE
-515 NNITV
+515 ESDISV
-520 DLTADNYKEELDR
+520 DLTADNYKEELER
-533 LAAEG
+533 LTAEG
-538 SMDIK
+538 SSVDAK
-543 LRDSLQE
+543 LKDSLKE

-561 REGIIEYTDAVS
+561 REGIIEYTDAVD
-573 EIADGSKELR
+573 EIADGSRELR
-583 DGVRELQEEADD
+583 DGVQELQDETDD

-607 LTQFLIAEDN
+607 LTQFLIAADN

-683 NPMLISFLGGAV
+683 NPMLIAFLGGVV
-695 GCILGFSK
+695 GCLLGFSK

-716 YSLPPMQIV
+716 YSLPPMRIV

-739 VTAAVVNYLVINKKL
+739 VTAVVVNYLVINKKL
-754 KRTALS
+754 KCTALS

-809 CLLILMLSIDCAV
+809 CLLILMMSIDCAV

-903 QKFGVKVGDKL
+903 QKFGVKAGDKL

-921 ERDYAFTVKDIVSFT
+921 ERDYAFTVKNIV
-936 SGLLILMLSIDCAVL
+936 
-951 CINFGNACLEETKY
+951 N
-965 AYMYTYKYPTEDVP
+965 
-979 EGGTPAYVE
+979 
-988 NLKKEA
+988 
-994 YGYNLDVTVLG
+994 
-1005 IDDDNPYFPIATAD
+1005 
-1019 KKNEIVISSAAA
+1019 
-1031 QKFGVKV
+1031 
-1038 GDKLVLSDEVNERDY
+1038 
-1053 AFTVKDIVSFT
+1053 FT

-1109 DNVAESS
+1109 ENVEESS

-1182 LLGAVICV
+1182 LLGALICV

-1241 RLNKLVPAEIL
+1241 RLNKLVPAEVL

>member
-1 MQRILSKRVLRDI
+1 MRSGFRRRNWRICRMQRILSKRVLRDI

-24 FFLVAMVMYM
+24 FFLVALVMYM
-34 VVAIVGASETIMQGT
+34 VVAIVGAAETIMQGT
-49 EESAAVHHRE
+49 KESGRIHHRE

-71 SEVTQITDKG
+71 DEIAQITEKG
-81 VTVQQDFS
+81 VTLQRDFS
-89 LDFHQ
+89 LDFHL
-94 GQATL
+94 GQSTL
-99 RIYQAR
+99 RVYQAR
-105 EKIDL
+105 ETVDL
-110 FAPEQGAELP
+110 FVPSQGSELP
-120 MQGEILLEQHYA
+120 AQGEILLEQHYA
-132 EKHELGLGDTL
+132 EKHELGLGDSL

-150 IVAGIGSTPDYDATY
+150 IVTGIGSTPDYDAAY

-194 GQNFRTEDYTYTYLL
+194 GESLRTEDYTYTYLL
-209 NGAMTD
+209 NDAMTD

-252 DGIRELLDGVNELT
+252 DGIRELLDGVNELA
-266 DGVDELAEHNTDL
+266 DGVDELAEHNAEL

-291 EQVNDSLEDAGVEVT
+291 EQVNDSLKDAGVEVT

-317 TMIADPH
+317 TMIANPH
-324 AYTASMQEDLQD
+324 AYTASMRQDLQD
-336 IKKSLDEL
+336 IKKSLEEL
-344 QEFRDGVKS
+344 QEYTDGIKA

-361 SAGGGAL
+361 SDGSGKL
-368 VGGMSKITENSAALN
+368 VVGMGQITANSDALN
-383 QGAYGIFNAILGMV
+383 QGADAIFNAILGMV
-397 NEQLKTQLEPY
+397 NEQLQAQFN
-408 AAYGITFSGLTLDGY
+408 AAGFPFSGLTADGY
-423 GEQLDQMAAVFTQ
+423 GKELDQMAAMFTQ
-436 KGASQTAAQLA
+436 MGASQVAAQLS
-447 AVKGQLDKVARFR
+447 AVKSQLDTVAQFR
-460 DGVKAYTA
+460 DGVKAYTK
-468 GVGEAAGGSQQL
+468 GVGEASIGNQQL
-480 FGGLSVLYTASEP
+480 FGGLSTLYTASE
-493 LVSGTDAVVD
+493 VVVDGTDAVVD
-503 ALMDMV
+503 ALIDMV

-515 NNITV
+515 SDITV
-520 DLTADNYKEELDR
+520 DLTADNYKEELER
-533 LAAEG
+533 LTTEG
-538 SMDIK
+538 SSVDAK
-543 LRDSLQE
+543 LKDSLKD

-561 REGIIEYTDAVS
+561 REGIIDYTDAVD
-573 EIADGSKELR
+573 EIADGSRELR
-583 DGVRELQEEADD
+583 DGVQELQDETDD

-607 LTQFLIAEDN
+607 LTQFLIAADN
-617 PRIDAAAGDVV
+617 PRMDAAAGDVI

-695 GCILGFSK
+695 GCILGFSE

-716 YSLPPMQIV
+716 YSLPPMRIV

-754 KRTALS
+754 KCTALS

-883 YFPIATADKKNEIV
+883 YFPIVTADKKNEIV

-903 QKFGVKVGDKL
+903 QKFGVKVGEKL

-921 ERDYAFTVKDIVSFT
+921 ERDYAFTVKNIV
-936 SGLLILMLSIDCAVL
+936 
-951 CINFGNACLEETKY
+951 
-965 AYMYTYKYPTEDVP
+965 
-979 EGGTPAYVE
+979 
-988 NLKKEA
+988 
-994 YGYNLDVTVLG
+994 
-1005 IDDDNPYFPIATAD
+1005 
-1019 KKNEIVISSAAA
+1019 
-1031 QKFGVKV
+1031 
-1038 GDKLVLSDEVNERDY
+1038 R
-1053 AFTVKDIVSFT
+1053 FT
-1064 SGVYVFLDRDVMQ
+1064 SGVYVFLNRDIMQ

-1109 DNVAESS
+1109 ENVEESS

-1182 LLGAVICV
+1182 LLGALICV

-1241 RLNKLVPAEIL
+1241 RLNKLVPAEVL

>member
-24 FFLVAMVMYM
+24 FFLVALVMYM
-34 VVAIVGASETIMQGT
+34 VVAIVGAAETIMQGT
-49 EESAAVHHRE
+49 KESGRIHHRE

-71 SEVTQITDKG
+71 DEIAQITEKG
-81 VTVQQDFS
+81 VTLQRDFS
-89 LDFHQ
+89 LDFHL
-94 GQATL
+94 GQSTL
-99 RIYQAR
+99 RVYRAR
-105 EKIDL
+105 ETVDL
-110 FAPEQGAELP
+110 FVPSQGSELP
-120 MQGEILLEQHYA
+120 AQGEILLEQHYA
-132 EKHELGLGDTL
+132 EKHELGLGDSL

-150 IVAGIGSTPDYDATY
+150 IVTGIGSTPDYDAAY

-194 GQNFRTEDYTYTYLL
+194 GENFRTEDYTYTYLL
-209 NGAMTD
+209 NDAMTD

-252 DGIRELLDGVNELT
+252 DGIRELLDGVNELA
-266 DGVDELAEHNTDL
+266 DGVDELAEHNTEL

-291 EQVNDSLEDAGVEVT
+291 EQVNDSLKEAGVEVT

-317 TMIADPH
+317 TMIANPH
-324 AYTASMQEDLQD
+324 AYTASMRQDLQD
-336 IKKSLDEL
+336 IKKSLEEL
-344 QEFRDGVKS
+344 QEYKDGIQA

-361 SAGGGAL
+361 SDGSGKL
-368 VGGMSKITENSAALN
+368 VVGMGQITANSDALN
-383 QGAYGIFNAILGMV
+383 QGADAIFNAILGMV
-397 NEQLKTQLEPY
+397 NEQLQAQFNTS
-408 AAYGITFSGLTLDGY
+408 GFTFLGLTTDGY
-423 GEQLDQMAAVFTQ
+423 GKELDQMATTFTQ
-436 KGASQTAAQLA
+436 MGAHQVAAQLS
-447 AVKGQLDKVARFR
+447 AVKSQLDTVAQFR
-460 DGVKAYTA
+460 DGVKAYTK
-468 GVGEAAGGSQQL
+468 GVGEASIGNQQL
-480 FGGLSVLYTASEP
+480 FGGLSTLYTASE
-493 LVSGTDAVVD
+493 VVVDGTDAVVD
-503 ALMDMV
+503 ALIDMV

-515 NNITV
+515 SDITV
-520 DLTADNYKEELDR
+520 DLTADNYKEELER
-533 LAAEG
+533 LTAEG
-538 SMDIK
+538 SSVDAK
-543 LRDSLQE
+543 LKDSLKD

-561 REGIIEYTDAVS
+561 REGIIDYTDAVD
-573 EIADGSKELR
+573 EIADGSRELR
-583 DGVRELQEEADD
+583 DGVQELQDETDD

-607 LTQFLIAEDN
+607 LTQFLIAADN

-628 INRFAGILAG
+628 INRFAGILSG

-695 GCILGFSK
+695 GCILGFSE

-709 MGDSIAY
+709 MGDSTAY
-716 YSLPPMQIV
+716 YSLPPMRIV

-754 KRTALS
+754 KCTALS

-903 QKFGVKVGDKL
+903 QKFGVK
-914 VLSDEVN
+914 
-921 ERDYAFTVKDIVSFT
+921 A
-936 SGLLILMLSIDCAVL
+936 
-951 CINFGNACLEETKY
+951 
-965 AYMYTYKYPTEDVP
+965 
-979 EGGTPAYVE
+979 
-988 NLKKEA
+988 
-994 YGYNLDVTVLG
+994 
-1005 IDDDNPYFPIATAD
+1005 
-1019 KKNEIVISSAAA
+1019 
-1031 QKFGVKV
+1031 

-1109 DNVAESS
+1109 ENVEESS

-1241 RLNKLVPAEIL
+1241 RLNKLVPAEVL

>member
-24 FFLVAMVMYM
+24 FFLVALVMYM
-34 VVAIVGASETIMQGT
+34 VVAIVGAAETIMQGT
-49 EESAAVHHRE
+49 KESGRIHHRE

-71 SEVTQITDKG
+71 DEIAQITEKG
-81 VTVQQDFS
+81 VTLQRDFS
-89 LDFHQ
+89 LDFHL
-94 GQATL
+94 GQSTL
-99 RIYQAR
+99 RVYRAR
-105 EKIDL
+105 ETVDL
-110 FAPEQGAELP
+110 FVPSQGSELP
-120 MQGEILLEQHYA
+120 AQGEILLEQHYA
-132 EKHELGLGDTL
+132 EKHELGLGDSL

-150 IVAGIGSTPDYDATY
+150 IVTGIGSTPDYDSAY

-194 GQNFRTEDYTYTYLL
+194 GENFRTEDYTYTYLL
-209 NGAMTD
+209 NDAMTD

-252 DGIRELLDGVNELT
+252 DGIRELLDGVNELA
-266 DGVDELAEHNTDL
+266 DGVDELAEHNTEL

-291 EQVNDSLEDAGVEVT
+291 EQVNDSLKEAGVEVT

-317 TMIADPH
+317 TMIANPH
-324 AYTASMQEDLQD
+324 AYTASMRQNLQD
-336 IKKSLDEL
+336 IKKSLEEL
-344 QEFRDGVKS
+344 QEYKDGIQA

-361 SAGGGAL
+361 SDGSGKL
-368 VGGMSKITENSAALN
+368 VVGMGQITANSDALN
-383 QGAYGIFNAILGMV
+383 QGADAIFNAILGMV
-397 NEQLKTQLEPY
+397 NEQLQAQFNTS
-408 AAYGITFSGLTLDGY
+408 GFTFLGLTTDGY
-423 GEQLDQMAAVFTQ
+423 GKELDQMATTFTQ
-436 KGASQTAAQLA
+436 MGAHQVAAQLS
-447 AVKGQLDKVARFR
+447 AVKSQLDTVAQFR
-460 DGVKAYTA
+460 DGVKAYTK
-468 GVGEAAGGSQQL
+468 GVGEASIGNQQL
-480 FGGLSVLYTASEP
+480 FGGLSTLYTASE
-493 LVSGTDAVVD
+493 VVVDGTDAVVD
-503 ALMDMV
+503 ALIDMV

-515 NNITV
+515 SDITV
-520 DLTADNYKEELDR
+520 DLTADNYKEELER
-533 LAAEG
+533 LTAEG
-538 SMDIK
+538 SSVDAK
-543 LRDSLQE
+543 LKDSLKD

-561 REGIIEYTDAVS
+561 REGIIDYTDAVD
-573 EIADGSKELR
+573 EIADGSRELR
-583 DGVRELQEEADD
+583 DGVQELQDETDD

-607 LTQFLIAEDN
+607 LTQFLIAADN

-628 INRFAGILAG
+628 INRFAGILSG

-695 GCILGFSK
+695 GCILGFSE

-709 MGDSIAY
+709 MGDSTAY
-716 YSLPPMQIV
+716 YSLPPMRIV

-754 KRTALS
+754 KCTALS

-809 CLLILMLSIDCAV
+809 CLLILMMSIDCAV

-903 QKFGVKVGDKL
+903 QKFGVKAGDKL

-921 ERDYAFTVKDIVSFT
+921 ERDYAFTVKNIV
-936 SGLLILMLSIDCAVL
+936 
-951 CINFGNACLEETKY
+951 N
-965 AYMYTYKYPTEDVP
+965 
-979 EGGTPAYVE
+979 
-988 NLKKEA
+988 
-994 YGYNLDVTVLG
+994 
-1005 IDDDNPYFPIATAD
+1005 
-1019 KKNEIVISSAAA
+1019 
-1031 QKFGVKV
+1031 
-1038 GDKLVLSDEVNERDY
+1038 
-1053 AFTVKDIVSFT
+1053 FT
-1064 SGVYVFLDRDVMQ
+1064 SGVYVFLNRDVMQ

-1109 DNVAESS
+1109 ENVEESS

-1182 LLGAVICV
+1182 LLGALICV

-1241 RLNKLVPAEIL
+1241 RLNKLVPAEVL

>member
-24 FFLVAMVMYM
+24 FFLVALVMYM
-34 VVAIVGASETIMQGT
+34 VVAIVGAAETIMQGT
-49 EESAAVHHRE
+49 KESGRIHHGE

-71 SEVTQITDKG
+71 DEIAQITEKG
-81 VTVQQDFS
+81 VTLQRDFS
-89 LDFHQ
+89 LDFHL
-94 GQATL
+94 GQSTL
-99 RIYQAR
+99 RVYQAR
-105 EKIDL
+105 ETVDL
-110 FAPEQGAELP
+110 FVPSQGSELP
-120 MQGEILLEQHYA
+120 AQGEILLEQHYA

-150 IVAGIGSTPDYDATY
+150 TVSGIGSTPDYDAAY

-194 GQNFRTEDYTYTYLL
+194 GENFRTEDYTYTYLL
-209 NGAMTD
+209 NDAMTD
-215 QELKELLQ
+215 QELKALLQ

-252 DGIRELLDGVNELT
+252 DGIRELLDGVNELA
-266 DGVDELAEHNTDL
+266 DGVDELAEHNAEL

-291 EQVNDSLEDAGVEVT
+291 EQVNDSLKDAGVEVT

-317 TMIADPH
+317 TMIANPH
-324 AYTASMQEDLQD
+324 AYTASMRQDLQD

-344 QEFRDGVKS
+344 QEYKDGIQA

-361 SAGGGAL
+361 SDGSGKL
-368 VGGMSKITENSAALN
+368 VVGMGQITANSDALN
-383 QGAYGIFNAILGMV
+383 QGADAIFNAILGMV
-397 NEQLKTQLEPY
+397 NEQLQAQFNTFGFP
-408 AAYGITFSGLTLDGY
+408 FSGLTTDGY
-423 GEQLDQMAAVFTQ
+423 GKELDQMAVMFTQ
-436 KGASQTAAQLA
+436 MGYSQVAAQLST
-447 AVKGQLDKVARFR
+447 VKGQLDTVAKFR
-460 DGVKAYTA
+460 DGVKAYTK
-468 GVGEAAGGSQQL
+468 GVGEASIGNQQL
-480 FGGLSVLYTASEP
+480 FGGLSTLYTASE
-493 LVSGTDAVVD
+493 VVVDGTDAVVD
-503 ALMDMV
+503 ALIDMV

-515 NNITV
+515 SDITV
-520 DLTADNYKEELDR
+520 DLTADNYKEELER
-533 LAAEG
+533 LTAEG
-538 SMDIK
+538 SSVDVK
-543 LRDSLQE
+543 LKDSLND

-561 REGIIEYTDAVS
+561 REGIIDYTDAVD
-573 EIADGSKELR
+573 EIAGGSRELR
-583 DGVRELQEEADD
+583 DGVQELQDETDD

-607 LTQFLIAEDN
+607 LTQFLIAADN
-617 PRIDAAAGDVV
+617 PKIDAAAGDVI

-683 NPMLISFLGGAV
+683 NPMLIAFLGGVV

-716 YSLPPMQIV
+716 YSLPPMRIV

-739 VTAAVVNYLVINKKL
+739 ATAAVVNYLVINKKL
-754 KRTALS
+754 NRTALS

-809 CLLILMLSIDCAV
+809 CLLILMMSIDCAV

-883 YFPIATADKKNEIV
+883 YFPIVTADKKNEIV

-903 QKFGVKVGDKL
+903 QKFGVK
-914 VLSDEVN
+914 
-921 ERDYAFTVKDIVSFT
+921 A
-936 SGLLILMLSIDCAVL
+936 
-951 CINFGNACLEETKY
+951 
-965 AYMYTYKYPTEDVP
+965 
-979 EGGTPAYVE
+979 
-988 NLKKEA
+988 
-994 YGYNLDVTVLG
+994 
-1005 IDDDNPYFPIATAD
+1005 
-1019 KKNEIVISSAAA
+1019 
-1031 QKFGVKV
+1031 

-1109 DNVAESS
+1109 ENVEESS

-1182 LLGAVICV
+1182 LLGALICV

-1225 GGILLCY
+1225 GGIWLCY
-1232 MVINFLLVG
+1232 IVINFLLVG
-1241 RLNKLVPAEIL
+1241 RLNKLVPAEVL

>member
-24 FFLVAMVMYM
+24 FFLVALVMYM
-34 VVAIVGASETIMQGT
+34 VVAIVGAAETIMQGT
-49 EESAAVHHRE
+49 KESGRIHHRE

-71 SEVTQITDKG
+71 DEIAQITEKG
-81 VTVQQDFS
+81 VTLQRDFS
-89 LDFHQ
+89 LDFHL
-94 GQATL
+94 GQSTL
-99 RIYQAR
+99 RVYQAR
-105 EKIDL
+105 ETVDL
-110 FAPEQGAELP
+110 FVPSQGSEVPA
-120 MQGEILLEQHYA
+120 QGEILLEQHYA
-132 EKHELGLGDTL
+132 EKHELGLGDSL

-150 IVAGIGSTPDYDATY
+150 IVTGIGSTPDYDAAY
-165 EKTSDTTVDSNL
+165 EKISDTTVDSNL

-194 GQNFRTEDYTYTYLL
+194 GENFRTEDYTYTYLL
-209 NGAMTD
+209 NDAMTD

-252 DGIRELLDGVNELT
+252 DGIRELLDGVNELA
-266 DGVDELAEHNTDL
+266 DGVDELAEHNAEL

-291 EQVNDSLEDAGVEVT
+291 EQVNDSMKDAGVEVT

-317 TMIADPH
+317 TMIANPH
-324 AYTASMQEDLQD
+324 AYTASIRQDLQEA
-336 IKKSLDEL
+336 KKSLEAL
-344 QEFRDGVKS
+344 QEYKDGIKA

-361 SAGGGAL
+361 SDGSGKL
-368 VGGMSKITENSAALN
+368 VVGMGQITANSDALN
-383 QGAYGIFNAILGMV
+383 QGADAIFNAILGMV
-397 NEQLKTQLEPY
+397 NEQLQAQFSTSGFP
-408 AAYGITFSGLTLDGY
+408 FSGLTADGY
-423 GEQLDQMAAVFTQ
+423 GKELDQMAATFTQ
-436 KGASQTAAQLA
+436 LGAPQVAAQLST
-447 AVKGQLDKVARFR
+447 VKSQLDTVAQFR
-460 DGVKAYTA
+460 DGVKAYTK
-468 GVGEAAGGSQQL
+468 GVGEASIGNQQL
-480 FGGLSVLYTASEP
+480 FGGLSTLYTASEP
-493 LVSGTDAVVD
+493 LVGGTDAVVD

-509 EAQLKE
+509 EAQLE
-515 NNITV
+515 ESDITV
-520 DLTADNYKEELDR
+520 ALTADNYKEELER
-533 LAAEG
+533 LTAEG
-538 SMDIK
+538 SSVDVK
-543 LRDSLQE
+543 LKDSLND

-561 REGIIEYTDAVS
+561 REGIIDYTDAVD
-573 EIADGSKELR
+573 EIADGSRELR
-583 DGVRELQEEADD
+583 DGVQELQGETDD

-607 LTQFLIAEDN
+607 LTQFLIAADN
-617 PRIDAAAGDVV
+617 PRMDAAAGDVV

-683 NPMLISFLGGAV
+683 NPLLISFLGGAV
-695 GCILGFSK
+695 GCILGFSE

-716 YSLPPMQIV
+716 YSLPPMRIV

-754 KRTALS
+754 KCTALS

-809 CLLILMLSIDCAV
+809 CLLILMMSIDCAV

-843 KYPTEDVPEGGTPAY
+843 KYPTEDVPEGGIPAY

-883 YFPIATADKKNEIV
+883 YFPIVTADKKNEIV

-921 ERDYAFTVKDIVSFT
+921 ERDYAFTVKNIV
-936 SGLLILMLSIDCAVL
+936 
-951 CINFGNACLEETKY
+951 N
-965 AYMYTYKYPTEDVP
+965 
-979 EGGTPAYVE
+979 
-988 NLKKEA
+988 
-994 YGYNLDVTVLG
+994 
-1005 IDDDNPYFPIATAD
+1005 
-1019 KKNEIVISSAAA
+1019 
-1031 QKFGVKV
+1031 
-1038 GDKLVLSDEVNERDY
+1038 
-1053 AFTVKDIVSFT
+1053 FT

-1109 DNVAESS
+1109 ENVEESS

-1182 LLGAVICV
+1182 LLGALICV

-1241 RLNKLVPAEIL
+1241 RLNKLVPAEVL

>member
-447 AVKGQLDKVARFR
+447 AVKGQLDTVAQFR

-493 LVSGTDAVVD
+493 LVSGTDAIVD

-538 SMDIK
+538 SSMDIK

-550 AKDTLADLEDF
+550 AKDTLADLENF

-595 MIEEYFTFDIDN
+595 MTEEYFTFDIDN

-668 ALGVTRGQLLFHYLL
+668 ALGVTREQLLFHYLL

-716 YSLPPMQIV
+716 YSLPPIADRD
-725 TPGYLLFYSLIMPP
+725 TRL
-739 VTAAVVNYLVINKKL
+739 
-754 KRTALS
+754 
-760 LLRNEQT
+760 
-767 AGKAGRIQN
+767 
-776 MNLGN
+776 
-781 MKFLLRFQIRQ
+781 
-792 MLREIR
+792 
-798 SAFAVVIGMFI
+798 SAF
-809 CLLILMLSIDCAV
+809 LQS
-822 LCINF
+822 
-827 GNACL
+827 
-832 EETKYAYMYTY
+832 
-843 KYPTEDVPEGGTPAY
+843 
-858 VENLKKE
+858 
-865 AYGYNL
+865 
-871 DVTVLGIDDDNP
+871 
-883 YFPIATADKKNEIV
+883 
-897 ISSAAA
+897 
-903 QKFGVKVGDKL
+903 
-914 VLSDEVN
+914 
-921 ERDYAFTVKDIVSFT
+921 
-936 SGLLILMLSIDCAVL
+936 
-951 CINFGNACLEETKY
+951 
-965 AYMYTYKYPTEDVP
+965 
-979 EGGTPAYVE
+979 
-988 NLKKEA
+988 
-994 YGYNLDVTVLG
+994 
-1005 IDDDNPYFPIATAD
+1005 
-1019 KKNEIVISSAAA
+1019 
-1031 QKFGVKV
+1031 
-1038 GDKLVLSDEVNERDY
+1038 
-1053 AFTVKDIVSFT
+1053 
-1064 SGVYVFLDRDVMQ
+1064 
-1077 ELFDQEDDYYNV
+1077 
-1089 VFADHAL
+1089 DHATC
-1096 DIDNGRLYATVSK
+1096 DG
-1109 DNVAESS
+1109 SS
-1116 QIFTDMMG
+1116 G
-1124 PMVVMLVA
+1124 
-1132 ISALIFM
+1132 
-1139 IVMYLMMK
+1139 
-1147 VMIDRSAFSIS
+1147 
-1158 LMKVF
+1158 
-1163 GYRRR
+1163 
-1168 EIRRLYLDGNFYVI
+1168 
-1182 LLGAVICV
+1182 
-1190 PLAKWSMDLVYPYC
+1190 
-1204 IANVAIGMD
+1204 
-1213 LKFTPQIYIMIY
+1213 
-1225 GGILLCY
+1225 
-1232 MVINFLLVG
+1232 
-1241 RLNKLVPAEIL
+1241 KLSGDQ
-1252 KNRE
+1252 

>member
-14 RENLLRYLAL
+14 RGNLLRYLAL
-24 FFLVAMVMYM
+24 FFLVALVMYM
-34 VVAIVGASETIMQGT
+34 VVAIVGAAETIMQGT
-49 EESAAVHHRE
+49 KESGRIHHRE

-71 SEVTQITDKG
+71 DEIAQITEKG
-81 VTVQQDFS
+81 VTLQRDFS
-89 LDFHQ
+89 LDFHL
-94 GQATL
+94 GQSTL
-99 RIYQAR
+99 RVYRAR
-105 EKIDL
+105 ETVDL
-110 FAPEQGAELP
+110 FVPSQGSKVPA
-120 MQGEILLEQHYA
+120 QGEILLEQHYA

-150 IVAGIGSTPDYDATY
+150 TVTGIGSTPDYDAAY

-194 GQNFRTEDYTYTYLL
+194 GESLRTEDYTYTYLL
-209 NGAMTD
+209 NDAMTD

-252 DGIRELLDGVNELT
+252 DGIRELLDGVNELA
-266 DGVDELAEHNTDL
+266 DGVDELAEHNAEL

-291 EQVNDSLEDAGVEVT
+291 EQVNDSLKDAGVEVT

-317 TMIADPH
+317 TMIANPH
-324 AYTASMQEDLQD
+324 AYTASMRQDLQD

-344 QEFRDGVKS
+344 QEYTDGIKA

-361 SAGGGAL
+361 SDGSGKL
-368 VGGMSKITENSAALN
+368 VVGMGQITANSDALN
-383 QGAYGIFNAILGMV
+383 QGADAIFNAILGMV
-397 NEQLKTQLEPY
+397 NEQLQAQFRTSGFPFL
-408 AAYGITFSGLTLDGY
+408 GLTTDGY
-423 GEQLDQMAAVFTQ
+423 GKELDQMATTFTQ
-436 KGASQTAAQLA
+436 MGDSQVAAQLS
-447 AVKGQLDKVARFR
+447 AVKSQLDTVAQFR
-460 DGVKAYTA
+460 DGVKAYTK
-468 GVGEAAGGSQQL
+468 GVGEASIGNQQL
-480 FGGLSVLYTASEP
+480 FCGLSTLYTASE
-493 LVSGTDAVVD
+493 VVVDGTDAVVD
-503 ALMDMV
+503 ALIDMV

-515 NNITV
+515 SDITV
-520 DLTADNYKEELDR
+520 DLTADNYKEELER
-533 LAAEG
+533 LTAEG
-538 SMDIK
+538 SSVDVK
-543 LRDSLQE
+543 LKDSLKD

-561 REGIIEYTDAVS
+561 REGIIDYTDAVD
-573 EIADGSKELR
+573 EIADGSRELR
-583 DGVRELQEEADD
+583 DGVQELQDETDD

-607 LTQFLIAEDN
+607 LTQFLIAADN
-617 PRIDAAAGDVV
+617 PRMDAAAGDVI

-695 GCILGFSK
+695 GCILGFSE

-716 YSLPPMQIV
+716 YSLPPMRIV

-754 KRTALS
+754 KCTALS

-809 CLLILMLSIDCAV
+809 CLLILMMSIDCAV

-843 KYPTEDVPEGGTPAY
+843 KYPTEDVQEGGTPAY

-921 ERDYAFTVKDIVSFT
+921 ERDYAFTVKNIV
-936 SGLLILMLSIDCAVL
+936 
-951 CINFGNACLEETKY
+951 
-965 AYMYTYKYPTEDVP
+965 
-979 EGGTPAYVE
+979 
-988 NLKKEA
+988 
-994 YGYNLDVTVLG
+994 
-1005 IDDDNPYFPIATAD
+1005 
-1019 KKNEIVISSAAA
+1019 
-1031 QKFGVKV
+1031 
-1038 GDKLVLSDEVNERDY
+1038 R
-1053 AFTVKDIVSFT
+1053 FT

-1096 DIDNGRLYATVSK
+1096 DIDNGRLYATVTK
-1109 DNVAESS
+1109 ENVEESS

-1124 PMVVMLVA
+1124 PMVIMLVA

-1182 LLGAVICV
+1182 LLGALICV

-1225 GGILLCY
+1225 GGIWLCY

-1241 RLNKLVPAEIL
+1241 RLNKLVPAEVL

>member
-24 FFLVAMVMYM
+24 FFLVALVMYM
-34 VVAIVGASETIMQGT
+34 VVAIVGAAETIMQGT
-49 EESAAVHHRE
+49 KESGRIHHGE

-71 SEVTQITDKG
+71 DEIAQITEKG
-81 VTVQQDFS
+81 VTLQRDFS
-89 LDFHQ
+89 LDFHL
-94 GQATL
+94 GQSTL
-99 RIYQAR
+99 RVYQAR
-105 EKIDL
+105 ETVDL
-110 FAPEQGAELP
+110 FVPSQGSELP
-120 MQGEILLEQHYA
+120 AQGEILLEQHYA

-150 IVAGIGSTPDYDATY
+150 TVSGIGSTPDYDAAY

-194 GQNFRTEDYTYTYLL
+194 GENFRTEDYTYTYLL
-209 NGAMTD
+209 NDAMTD
-215 QELKELLQ
+215 QELKALLQ

-252 DGIRELLDGVNELT
+252 DGIRELLDGVNELA
-266 DGVDELAEHNTDL
+266 DGVDELAEHNAEL

-317 TMIADPH
+317 TMIANPH
-324 AYTASMQEDLQD
+324 AYTASMRQDLQD

-344 QEFRDGVKS
+344 QEYKDGIQA

-361 SAGGGAL
+361 SDGSGKL
-368 VGGMSKITENSAALN
+368 VVGMGQITANSDALN
-383 QGAYGIFNAILGMV
+383 QGADAIFNAILGMV
-397 NEQLKTQLEPY
+397 NEQLQAQFNTFGFP
-408 AAYGITFSGLTLDGY
+408 FSGLTTDGY
-423 GEQLDQMAAVFTQ
+423 GKELDQMAVMFTQ
-436 KGASQTAAQLA
+436 MGYSQVAAQLST
-447 AVKGQLDKVARFR
+447 VKGQLDTVAKFR
-460 DGVKAYTA
+460 DGVKAYTK
-468 GVGEAAGGSQQL
+468 GVGEASIGNQQL
-480 FGGLSVLYTASEP
+480 FGGLSTLYTASE
-493 LVSGTDAVVD
+493 VVVDGTDAVVD
-503 ALMDMV
+503 ALIDMV

-515 NNITV
+515 SDITV
-520 DLTADNYKEELDR
+520 DLTADNYKEELER
-533 LAAEG
+533 LTTEG
-538 SMDIK
+538 SSVDAK
-543 LRDSLQE
+543 LKDSLKE

-561 REGIIEYTDAVS
+561 REGIIDYTDAVD
-573 EIADGSKELR
+573 EIADGSRELR
-583 DGVRELQEEADD
+583 DGVQELQDETDD
-595 MIEEYFTFDIDN
+595 MIEEYFAFDIDN
-607 LTQFLIAEDN
+607 LTQFLIAADN

-683 NPMLISFLGGAV
+683 NPMLIAFLGGVV

-716 YSLPPMQIV
+716 YSLPPMRIV

-739 VTAAVVNYLVINKKL
+739 VTAVVVNYLVINKKL
-754 KRTALS
+754 KCTALS

-809 CLLILMLSIDCAV
+809 CLLILMMSIDCAV

-871 DVTVLGIDDDNP
+871 DVTVLGIDDGNP
-883 YFPIATADKKNEIV
+883 YFPIV
-897 ISSAAA
+897 
-903 QKFGVKVGDKL
+903 
-914 VLSDEVN
+914 
-921 ERDYAFTVKDIVSFT
+921 
-936 SGLLILMLSIDCAVL
+936 
-951 CINFGNACLEETKY
+951 
-965 AYMYTYKYPTEDVP
+965 
-979 EGGTPAYVE
+979 
-988 NLKKEA
+988 
-994 YGYNLDVTVLG
+994 
-1005 IDDDNPYFPIATAD
+1005 TAD

-1064 SGVYVFLDRDVMQ
+1064 SGVYVFLDRDIMQ

-1109 DNVAESS
+1109 ENVEESS

-1132 ISALIFM
+1132 ISVLIFM

-1182 LLGAVICV
+1182 LLGALICV

-1241 RLNKLVPAEIL
+1241 RLNKLVPAEVL

>member
-24 FFLVAMVMYM
+24 FFLVALVMYM
-34 VVAIVGASETIMQGT
+34 VVAIVGAAETIMQGT
-49 EESAAVHHRE
+49 KESGRLHHRE

-71 SEVTQITDKG
+71 DEIAQITEKG
-81 VTVQQDFS
+81 VTLQRDFS
-89 LDFHQ
+89 LDFHL
-94 GQATL
+94 GQSTL
-99 RIYQAR
+99 RVYRAR
-105 EKIDL
+105 ETVDL
-110 FAPEQGAELP
+110 FVPSQGSEVPA
-120 MQGEILLEQHYA
+120 QGEILLEQHYA
-132 EKHELGLGDTL
+132 EKHELGLGDSL

-150 IVAGIGSTPDYDATY
+150 TVTGIGSTPDYDAAY

-194 GQNFRTEDYTYTYLL
+194 GENFRTEDYTYTYLL
-209 NGAMTD
+209 NDAMTD
-215 QELKELLQ
+215 QELKDMLQ

-252 DGIRELLDGVNELT
+252 DGIRELLDGVNELA
-266 DGVDELAEHNTDL
+266 DGVDELAEHNAEL

-291 EQVNDSLEDAGVEVT
+291 EQVNDSLKDAGVEVT

-317 TMIADPH
+317 NMIANPH
-324 AYTASMQEDLQD
+324 AYTASIRQDLQD
-336 IKKSLDEL
+336 AKKSLEEL
-344 QEFRDGVKS
+344 QEYKDGIKA

-361 SAGGGAL
+361 SDGSGKL
-368 VGGMSKITENSAALN
+368 VVGMGQITANSDDLN
-383 QGAYGIFNAILGMV
+383 QGADAIFNAIMGMV
-397 NEQLKTQLEPY
+397 NEQLKAQLGPY
-408 AAYGITFSGLTLDGY
+408 AAYGIAFSGLTADGY
-423 GEQLDQMAAVFTQ
+423 GKELDQMAATFTQ
-436 KGASQTAAQLA
+436 MGASQVAAQLS
-447 AVKGQLDKVARFR
+447 AVKSQLDTVAQFR
-460 DGVKAYTA
+460 DGVKAYTK
-468 GVGEAAGGSQQL
+468 GVGEASIGNQQL
-480 FGGLSVLYTASEP
+480 FCGLSTLYTASEP

-509 EAQLKE
+509 EAQLE
-515 NNITV
+515 ESDISV
-520 DLTADNYKEELDR
+520 DLTADNYKEELER
-533 LAAEG
+533 LTAEG
-538 SMDIK
+538 SSVDVK
-543 LRDSLQE
+543 LKDSLKD

-561 REGIIEYTDAVS
+561 REGIIDYTDAVD
-573 EIADGSKELR
+573 EIADGSRELR
-583 DGVRELQEEADD
+583 DGVQELQDETDD

-607 LTQFLIAEDN
+607 LTQFLIAADN
-617 PRIDAAAGDVV
+617 PRMDAAAGDVI

-683 NPMLISFLGGAV
+683 NPMLIAFLGGVV

-716 YSLPPMQIV
+716 YSLPPMRIV

-739 VTAAVVNYLVINKKL
+739 VTAVVVNYLVINKKL
-754 KRTALS
+754 KCTALS

-776 MNLGN
+776 MNLGD

-809 CLLILMLSIDCAV
+809 CLLILMMSIDCAV

-871 DVTVLGIDDDNP
+871 DVTVLGIDDGNP
-883 YFPIATADKKNEIV
+883 YFPIV
-897 ISSAAA
+897 
-903 QKFGVKVGDKL
+903 
-914 VLSDEVN
+914 
-921 ERDYAFTVKDIVSFT
+921 
-936 SGLLILMLSIDCAVL
+936 
-951 CINFGNACLEETKY
+951 
-965 AYMYTYKYPTEDVP
+965 
-979 EGGTPAYVE
+979 
-988 NLKKEA
+988 
-994 YGYNLDVTVLG
+994 
-1005 IDDDNPYFPIATAD
+1005 TAD

-1064 SGVYVFLDRDVMQ
+1064 SGVYVFLDRDIMQ

-1109 DNVAESS
+1109 ENVEESS

-1132 ISALIFM
+1132 ISVLIFM

-1182 LLGAVICV
+1182 LLGALICV

-1241 RLNKLVPAEIL
+1241 RLNKLVPAEVL

>member
-24 FFLVAMVMYM
+24 FFLVALVMYM
-34 VVAIVGASETIMQGT
+34 VVAIVGAAETIMQGT
-49 EESAAVHHRE
+49 KESGRLHHRE

-71 SEVTQITDKG
+71 GEIAQITEKG
-81 VTVQQDFS
+81 VTLQRDFS
-89 LDFHQ
+89 LDFHL
-94 GQATL
+94 GQSTL
-99 RIYQAR
+99 RIYQER
-105 EKIDL
+105 ENVDL
-110 FAPEQGAELP
+110 FVSSQGSEVPA
-120 MQGEILLEQHYA
+120 QGEILLEQHYA

-150 IVAGIGSTPDYDATY
+150 TVTGIGSTPDYDAAY

-182 VTAEDYEALKAG
+182 VTAQDYEALKAG
-194 GQNFRTEDYTYTYLL
+194 GENFRTEDYTYTYLL
-209 NGAMTD
+209 NDAMTD
-215 QELKELLQ
+215 QELKDMLQ

-252 DGIRELLDGVNELT
+252 DGIQELLDGVNELA
-266 DGVDELAEHNTDL
+266 DGVDELAEHNAEL

-291 EQVNDSLEDAGVEVT
+291 EQVSDSLKDAGVEVT

-317 TMIADPH
+317 TMIANPH
-324 AYTASMQEDLQD
+324 AYTASIRQDLQEA
-336 IKKSLDEL
+336 KKSLEEL
-344 QEFRDGVKS
+344 QEYKDGIKA

-361 SAGGGAL
+361 SDGSGKL
-368 VGGMSKITENSAALN
+368 VVGMGQITANSDVLN
-383 QGAYGIFNAILGMV
+383 QGADAIFNAILGLV
-397 NEQLKTQLEPY
+397 NEQLQTQLS
-408 AAYGITFSGLTLDGY
+408 AAGVPFSGLTTDGY
-423 GEQLDQMAAVFTQ
+423 GKELDQMAATFIQ
-436 KGASQTAAQLA
+436 LGASQVAEQLS
-447 AVKGQLDKVARFR
+447 AVKSQLDTVAQFR
-460 DGVKAYTA
+460 DGVKAYTK
-468 GVGEAAGGSQQL
+468 GVGEASIGNQQL
-480 FGGLSVLYTASEP
+480 FCGLSTLYTASE
-493 LVSGTDAVVD
+493 VVVDGTDAVVD
-503 ALMDMV
+503 ALIDMV

-515 NNITV
+515 SDITV
-520 DLTADNYKEELDR
+520 DLTSDNYKEELDR
-533 LAAEG
+533 LMAEG
-538 SMDIK
+538 SSVDVK
-543 LRDSLQE
+543 LKDSLKE

-561 REGIIEYTDAVS
+561 REGIIDYTDAVD
-573 EIADGSKELR
+573 EIADGSRELR
-583 DGVRELQEEADD
+583 DGVQELQDETDD

-607 LTQFLIAEDN
+607 LTQFLIAADN

-709 MGDSIAY
+709 MEDSIAY

-725 TPGYLLFYSLIMPP
+725 MPGYLLFYSLIMPP

-781 MKFLLRFQIRQ
+781 MKFLRRFQIRQ

-809 CLLILMLSIDCAV
+809 CLLILIMSIDCAV

-903 QKFGVKVGDKL
+903 QKFGVKAGDKL

-921 ERDYAFTVKDIVSFT
+921 ERDYAFTVKNIV
-936 SGLLILMLSIDCAVL
+936 
-951 CINFGNACLEETKY
+951 N
-965 AYMYTYKYPTEDVP
+965 
-979 EGGTPAYVE
+979 
-988 NLKKEA
+988 
-994 YGYNLDVTVLG
+994 
-1005 IDDDNPYFPIATAD
+1005 
-1019 KKNEIVISSAAA
+1019 
-1031 QKFGVKV
+1031 
-1038 GDKLVLSDEVNERDY
+1038 
-1053 AFTVKDIVSFT
+1053 FT

-1109 DNVAESS
+1109 ENVEESS

-1182 LLGAVICV
+1182 LLGALICV

-1225 GGILLCY
+1225 GGIWLCY
-1232 MVINFLLVG
+1232 IVINFLLVG
-1241 RLNKLVPAEIL
+1241 RLNKLVPAEVL

>member
-1 MQRILSKRVLRDI
+1 MRSGFRRQNWRICRMQRILSKRVLRDI

-24 FFLVAMVMYM
+24 FFLVALVMYM
-34 VVAIVGASETIMQGT
+34 VVAIVGAAETIMQGT
-49 EESAAVHHRE
+49 KESGRIHHRE

-71 SEVTQITDKG
+71 DEIAQITEKG
-81 VTVQQDFS
+81 VTIQRDFS
-89 LDFHQ
+89 LDFHL
-94 GQATL
+94 GQSTL
-99 RIYQAR
+99 RVYQAR
-105 EKIDL
+105 ETVDL
-110 FAPEQGAELP
+110 FVPSQGSELP
-120 MQGEILLEQHYA
+120 AQGEILLEQHYA

-150 IVAGIGSTPDYDATY
+150 TVSGIGSTPDYDAAY

-194 GQNFRTEDYTYTYLL
+194 GENFRTEDYTYTYLL
-209 NGAMTD
+209 NDAMTD

-252 DGIRELLDGVNELT
+252 DGIRELLDGVNELA
-266 DGVDELAEHNTDL
+266 DGVDELAEHNAEL

-291 EQVNDSLEDAGVEVT
+291 EQVNDSLKDAGVEVT

-317 TMIADPH
+317 NMIANPH
-324 AYTASMQEDLQD
+324 AYTASMRQDLQD

-344 QEFRDGVKS
+344 QEYKDGIKA

-361 SAGGGAL
+361 SDGSGKL
-368 VGGMSKITENSAALN
+368 VVGMGQITANSDALN
-383 QGAYGIFNAILGMV
+383 QGADAIFNAILGMV
-397 NEQLKTQLEPY
+397 NEQLQAQFS
-408 AAYGITFSGLTLDGY
+408 AAGFPFSGLTADGY
-423 GEQLDQMAAVFTQ
+423 GKELDQMAATFTQ
-436 KGASQTAAQLA
+436 MGASQVAAQLS
-447 AVKGQLDKVARFR
+447 AVKNQLDTVAQFR
-460 DGVKAYTA
+460 DGVKAYTK
-468 GVGEAAGGSQQL
+468 GVGEASIGNQQL
-480 FGGLSVLYTASEP
+480 FCGLSTLYTASEP

-509 EAQLKE
+509 EAQLE
-515 NNITV
+515 ESDISV
-520 DLTADNYKEELDR
+520 DLTADNYKEELER
-533 LAAEG
+533 LTAEG
-538 SMDIK
+538 SSVDAK
-543 LRDSLQE
+543 LKDSLKE

-561 REGIIEYTDAVS
+561 REGIIDYTDAVD
-573 EIADGSKELR
+573 EIADGSRELR
-583 DGVRELQEEADD
+583 DGVQELQDETDD

-607 LTQFLIAEDN
+607 LTQFLIAADN
-617 PRIDAAAGDVV
+617 PRIDAAAGDVI

-683 NPMLISFLGGAV
+683 NPMLIAFLGGVV

-716 YSLPPMQIV
+716 YSLPPMRIV

-739 VTAAVVNYLVINKKL
+739 VTAVVVNYLVINKKL
-754 KRTALS
+754 NRTALS

-809 CLLILMLSIDCAV
+809 CLLILMMSIDCAV

-843 KYPTEDVPEGGTPAY
+843 KYPTEDVPEGGIPAY

-883 YFPIATADKKNEIV
+883 YFPIVTADKKNEIV

-921 ERDYAFTVKDIVSFT
+921 ERDYAFTVKNIV
-936 SGLLILMLSIDCAVL
+936 
-951 CINFGNACLEETKY
+951 N
-965 AYMYTYKYPTEDVP
+965 
-979 EGGTPAYVE
+979 
-988 NLKKEA
+988 
-994 YGYNLDVTVLG
+994 
-1005 IDDDNPYFPIATAD
+1005 
-1019 KKNEIVISSAAA
+1019 
-1031 QKFGVKV
+1031 
-1038 GDKLVLSDEVNERDY
+1038 
-1053 AFTVKDIVSFT
+1053 FT

-1109 DNVAESS
+1109 ENVEESS

-1124 PMVVMLVA
+1124 PMVVMLVV

-1182 LLGAVICV
+1182 LLGALICV

-1241 RLNKLVPAEIL
+1241 RLNKLVPAEVL